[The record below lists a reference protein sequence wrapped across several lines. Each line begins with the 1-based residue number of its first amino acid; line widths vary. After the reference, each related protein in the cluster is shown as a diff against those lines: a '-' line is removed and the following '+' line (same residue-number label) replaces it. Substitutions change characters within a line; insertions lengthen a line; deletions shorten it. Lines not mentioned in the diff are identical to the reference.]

1 MMNFKK
7 LGSLLLPKMSIMKV
21 FYAATLVML
30 IFCMFST
37 TQAQQS
43 KDSTLEKELS
53 EIVVSGNKFAE
64 KKKNIVQKI
73 DIISSS
79 YIKKANAQNMG
90 DLLMSTGNVF
100 VQKSQQGGSSP
111 VIRGFEASRVLF
123 VVDGVRM
130 NNLIYRS
137 GHLQNIITVDQNIL
151 ESVELLQGPSSTL
164 FGSDALGGAVH
175 MISKQPILSKENEKT
190 KINSNF
196 FSRYSSAN
204 AENTIHA
211 DVSVGWKKFGLLTS
225 ITASEFGDS
234 KIGKRDRKGFE
245 GFGTRPYYIQPF
257 NGTTGDTIVKNSNDR
272 IQKFSGYTQTDF
284 TQKLLYKPNAN
295 ISHGLNIQYSNSSDV
310 PRYDRLQD
318 TRAGLLRFAS
328 WYYGPQ
334 KRSLFAYNF
343 SANNIKGFFK
353 EYNATLSYQS
363 IEESRITRE
372 YKRYDRFEK
381 RVEQVGV
388 GGLTIDARKKL
399 KQDEIT
405 AGIDLQL
412 NDLLSTASRTNLLTN
427 AIAPLDSRYPD
438 GKNRMNNFALY
449 TQHIHKFKGQKWI
462 LNEGLRIQ
470 YIALKS
476 NIINNS
482 FFALPVTNIVQ
493 KNTAITGNIGLVHMP
508 STKTRIKFGYAS
520 GFRAPNIDDL
530 AKIFE
535 SSTAAKQVVVPNA
548 NLKPEFTHGFDAE
561 MVTALGKAVEFEV
574 GAFYTDFTNAII
586 KAPFKL
592 NGKDSI
598 NYNGVQSQVLASQNA
613 NQAYILGGN
622 VRLSVKAGKNW
633 KFNSTFNFTKGR
645 FKTDATKFSL
655 VYQLQSNGNY
665 ALVQSKVST
674 KPLDHI
680 PPSFGK
686 MSIGYDNQKLYASLT
701 LLFNSWKKLD
711 QYNADG
717 EDNAQYATAK
727 GTPSWQTLN
736 LKTGLQFN
744 QRVGIHAAVENI
756 FDLNYRYFASGFSAP
771 GRNWIISLR
780 LEL

>member
-1 MMNFKK
+1 MQDSNPIQKGKIKSAILLMCIG
-7 LGSLLLPKMSIMKV
+7 LTSLV
-21 FYAATLVML
+21 H
-30 IFCMFST
+30 
-37 TQAQQS
+37 AQQTM
-43 KDSTLEKELS
+43 DSIAQKELI

-151 ESVELLQGPSSTL
+151 ESAELLQGPSSTL

-175 MISKQPILSKENEKT
+175 MISKQPILSKENKKT
-190 KINSNF
+190 KISANF

-204 AENTIHA
+204 AEKTNHV
-211 DVSVGWKKFGLLTS
+211 DVSIGWKKFGLLTS
-225 ITASEFGDS
+225 ITGSVFGDA
-234 KIGKRDRKGFE
+234 KIGKRDLRGFE

-257 NGTTGDTIVKNSNDR
+257 NETTGDTIVKNSNDR
-272 IQKFSGYTQTDF
+272 IQRFSGYTQTDF

-295 ISHGLNIQYSNSSDV
+295 TSHGLNIQYSTSSDV

-318 TRAGLLRFAS
+318 TMAGLLRYAS

-334 KRSLFAYNF
+334 KRSLFAYTF

-372 YKRYDRFEK
+372 YKRYDRFDK
-381 RVEQVGV
+381 RIEQVGV
-388 GGLTIDARKKL
+388 TGLTIDARKKL
-399 KQDEIT
+399 KEDEIT
-405 AGIDLQL
+405 AGIDVQL
-412 NDLLSTASRTNLLTN
+412 NDLRSTASRTNLLTN
-427 AIAPLDSRYPD
+427 AILPLDSRYPD
-438 GKNRMNNFALY
+438 GKNRMNNFGVY

-470 YIALKS
+470 YIALQS

-493 KNTAITGNIGLVHMP
+493 KNTAITGNIGMVYMP
-508 STKTRIKFGYAS
+508 STSTRIKFGYAS

-535 SSTAAKQVVVPNA
+535 SSTSAKQVVVPNA

-561 MVTALGKAVEFEV
+561 LVKALGKAVEFEV
-574 GAFYTDFTNAII
+574 GAFYTNFTNAII
-586 KAPFKL
+586 KAPFRL
-592 NGKDSI
+592 NGKDSMM
-598 NYNGVQSQVLASQNA
+598 YNGVQSQVLASQNV

-622 VRLSVKAGKNW
+622 VRLSIKAGKNW

-645 FKTDATKFSL
+645 FRTDATKSTQ
-655 VYQLQSNGNY
+655 VYQLQPNGNY

-680 PPSFGK
+680 PPAFGK
-686 MSIGYDNQKLYASLT
+686 MSIGYDNQKLYAELNM
-701 LLFNSWKKLD
+701 LFNGWKKLD

-727 GTPSWQTLN
+727 GTPAWQTLN
-736 LKTGLQFN
+736 IKTGLQVH
-744 QRVGIHAAVENI
+744 QRLGIHAGIENI

-771 GRNWIISLR
+771 GRNYIVSLR
-780 LEL
+780 LGL

>member
-1 MMNFKK
+1 MQYSNPIQKGKIKSAILLMCIG
-7 LGSLLLPKMSIMKV
+7 LTSLV
-21 FYAATLVML
+21 H
-30 IFCMFST
+30 
-37 TQAQQS
+37 AQQTM
-43 KDSTLEKELS
+43 DSIAQKELI

-151 ESVELLQGPSSTL
+151 ESAELLQGPSSTL

-175 MISKQPILSKENEKT
+175 MISKQPILSKENKKT
-190 KINSNF
+190 KISANF
-196 FSRYSSAN
+196 LSRYSSAN
-204 AENTIHA
+204 AEKTNHV

-225 ITASEFGDS
+225 ITRSDFGDS
-234 KIGKRDRKGFE
+234 KIGKRDMKGFE
-245 GFGTRPYYIQPF
+245 GFGTRPSYIQPF

-272 IQKFSGYTQTDF
+272 IQRFSGYTQTDF

-295 ISHGLNIQYSNSSDV
+295 TSHGLNIQYSTSSDV

-318 TRAGLLRFAS
+318 TMAGLLRYAS

-334 KRSLFAYNF
+334 KRSLFAYTF

-372 YKRYDRFEK
+372 YKRYDRFDK
-381 RVEQVGV
+381 RIEQVGV
-388 GGLTIDARKKL
+388 TGLTIDARKKL
-399 KQDEIT
+399 KEDEIT
-405 AGIDLQL
+405 AGIDMQL
-412 NDLLSTASRTNLLTN
+412 NDLRSTASRTNLLTN
-427 AIAPLDSRYPD
+427 AILPLDSRYPD
-438 GKNRMNNFALY
+438 GKNRMNNFGVY

-470 YIALKS
+470 YIALQS

-493 KNTAITGNIGLVHMP
+493 KNTAITGNIGMVYMP
-508 STKTRIKFGYAS
+508 STSTRIKFGYAS

-535 SSTAAKQVVVPNA
+535 SSTSAKQVVVPNA

-561 MVTALGKAVEFEV
+561 LVKALGKAVEFEV
-574 GAFYTDFTNAII
+574 GAFYTNFTNAII
-586 KAPFKL
+586 KAPFRL
-592 NGKDSI
+592 NGKDSMM
-598 NYNGVQSQVLASQNA
+598 YNGVQSQVLASQNV

-622 VRLSVKAGKNW
+622 VRLSIKAGKNW

-645 FKTDATKFSL
+645 FRTDATKSTQ
-655 VYQLQSNGNY
+655 VYQLQPNGNY

-680 PPSFGK
+680 PPAFGK
-686 MSIGYDNQKLYASLT
+686 MSIGYDNQKLYAELNM
-701 LLFNSWKKLD
+701 LFNGWKKLD

-727 GTPSWQTLN
+727 GTPAWQTIN
-736 LKTGLQFN
+736 LKTGLQVH
-744 QRVGIHAAVENI
+744 QRLGIHAGIENI

-771 GRNWIISLR
+771 GRNYIVSLR
-780 LEL
+780 LGL

>member
-1 MMNFKK
+1 MQDSNPIQTGKIK
-7 LGSLLLPKMSIMKV
+7 SAILLMYIGLTAHV
-21 FYAATLVML
+21 H
-30 IFCMFST
+30 
-37 TQAQQS
+37 AQQTM
-43 KDSTLEKELS
+43 DSLAQKELV

-151 ESVELLQGPSSTL
+151 ESAELLQGPSSTL

-175 MISKQPILSKENEKT
+175 MISKQPILSKENKKT
-190 KINSNF
+190 KISANF

-204 AENTIHA
+204 AEKTNHV
-211 DVSVGWKKFGLLTS
+211 DVSIGWKKFGLLTS
-225 ITASEFGDS
+225 ITGSVFGDA
-234 KIGKRDRKGFE
+234 KIGKRDLRGFE

-257 NGTTGDTIVKNSNDR
+257 NETTGDTIVKNSNDR
-272 IQKFSGYTQTDF
+272 IQRFSGYTQTDF

-295 ISHGLNIQYSNSSDV
+295 TSHGLNIQYSTSSDV

-318 TRAGLLRFAS
+318 TMAGLLRYAS

-334 KRSLFAYNF
+334 KRSLFAYTF

-372 YKRYDRFEK
+372 YKRYDRFDK
-381 RVEQVGV
+381 RIEQVGV
-388 GGLTIDARKKL
+388 TGLTIDARKKL
-399 KQDEIT
+399 KEDEIT
-405 AGIDLQL
+405 AGIDVQL
-412 NDLLSTASRTNLLTN
+412 NDLRSTASRTNLLTN
-427 AIAPLDSRYPD
+427 AILPLDSRYPD
-438 GKNRMNNFALY
+438 GKNRMNNFGVY

-470 YIALKS
+470 YIALQS

-493 KNTAITGNIGLVHMP
+493 KNTAITGNIGMVYMP
-508 STKTRIKFGYAS
+508 STSTRIKFGYAS

-535 SSTAAKQVVVPNA
+535 SSTSAKQVVVPNA

-561 MVTALGKAVEFEV
+561 LVKALGKAVEFEV
-574 GAFYTDFTNAII
+574 GAFYTNFTNAII
-586 KAPFKL
+586 KAPFRL
-592 NGKDSI
+592 NGKDSMM
-598 NYNGVQSQVLASQNA
+598 YNGVQSQVLASQNV

-622 VRLSVKAGKNW
+622 VRLSIKAGKNW

-645 FKTDATKFSL
+645 FRTDATKSTQ
-655 VYQLQSNGNY
+655 VYQLQPNGNY

-680 PPSFGK
+680 PPAFGK
-686 MSIGYDNQKLYASLT
+686 MSIGYDNQKLYAELNM
-701 LLFNSWKKLD
+701 LFNGWKKLD

-727 GTPSWQTLN
+727 GTPAWQTLN
-736 LKTGLQFN
+736 IKTGLQVH
-744 QRVGIHAAVENI
+744 QRLGIHAGIENI

-771 GRNWIISLR
+771 GRNYIVSLR
-780 LEL
+780 LGL

>member
-1 MMNFKK
+1 MKDKIRIQIGMIQSAM
-7 LGSLLLPKMSIMKV
+7 LLMCMGLISLV
-21 FYAATLVML
+21 H
-30 IFCMFST
+30 
-37 TQAQQS
+37 AQQS
-43 KDSTLEKELS
+43 RDSSAQKELI

-175 MISKQPILSKENEKT
+175 MISKQPVLSKENEKT
-190 KINSNF
+190 KISANF

-204 AENTIHA
+204 TENTIHS
-211 DVSVGWKKFGLLTS
+211 DVSIGWKKFGLLTS
-225 ITASEFGDS
+225 ITRSDFGDS
-234 KIGKRDRKGFE
+234 KIGKRDMKGFE
-245 GFGTRPYYIQPF
+245 GFGTRPFYIQPF
-257 NGTTGDTIVKNSNDR
+257 NGITGDTIVKNNNDR
-272 IQKFSGYTQTDF
+272 IQKFSGYQQTDF
-284 TQKLLYKPNAN
+284 TQKILYKSNAKT
-295 ISHGLNIQYSNSSDV
+295 SHGLNIQYSNSSDV

-318 TRAGLLRFAS
+318 TRAGVLRFAS

-343 SANNIKGFFK
+343 SANNRIGFFN

-372 YKRYDRFEK
+372 YKRYDRFDK
-381 RVEQVGV
+381 RIEQVGV
-388 GGLTIDARKKL
+388 VGLTIDARKKL

-412 NDLLSTASRTNLLTN
+412 NDLHSTASRTNLLTN

-438 GKNRMNNFALY
+438 GKNRMNNFAVY

-476 NIINNS
+476 TIINNS
-482 FFALPVTNIVQ
+482 FFSLPVTNIVQ
-493 KNTAITGNIGLVHMP
+493 KNTAITGNIGMVYMP
-508 STKTRIKFGYAS
+508 STSTRIKFGYAS

-535 SSTAAKQVVVPNA
+535 SSTAARQVVIPNA

-561 MVTALGKAVEFEV
+561 LVKALGKAVEFEV

-586 KAPFKL
+586 KAPFRL
-592 NGKDSI
+592 NGQDSI
-598 NYNGVQSQVLASQNA
+598 NYNGVQSQVLASQNI

-645 FKTDATKFSL
+645 FKTDATKASL

-686 MSIGYDNQKLYASLT
+686 MSVGYDNQKLYAELT
-701 LLFNSWKKLD
+701 MLFNGWKKLD

-727 GTPSWQTLN
+727 GTPAWQTLN
-736 LKTGLQFN
+736 LKTGLQVN
-744 QRVGIHAAVENI
+744 KGLGIHAGVENI
-756 FDLNYRYFASGFSAP
+756 LDLNYRYFASGFSAP
-771 GRNWIISLR
+771 GRNWIITLR
-780 LEL
+780 LNL

>member
-1 MMNFKK
+1 MQDSNPIQTGKIK
-7 LGSLLLPKMSIMKV
+7 SAILLMYIGLTAHV
-21 FYAATLVML
+21 H
-30 IFCMFST
+30 
-37 TQAQQS
+37 AQQTM
-43 KDSTLEKELS
+43 DSLAQKELV

-151 ESVELLQGPSSTL
+151 ESAELLQGPSSTL

-175 MISKQPILSKENEKT
+175 MISKQPILSKENKKT
-190 KINSNF
+190 KISANF

-204 AENTIHA
+204 AEKTNHV
-211 DVSVGWKKFGLLTS
+211 DVSIGWKKFGLLTS
-225 ITASEFGDS
+225 ITGSVFGDA
-234 KIGKRDRKGFE
+234 KIGKRDLRGFE

-257 NGTTGDTIVKNSNDR
+257 NETTGDTIVKNSNDR
-272 IQKFSGYTQTDF
+272 IQRFSGYTQTDF

-295 ISHGLNIQYSNSSDV
+295 TSHGLNIQYSTSSDV

-318 TRAGLLRFAS
+318 TMAGLLRYAS

-334 KRSLFAYNF
+334 KRSLFAYTF

-372 YKRYDRFEK
+372 YKRYDRFDK
-381 RVEQVGV
+381 RIEQVGV
-388 GGLTIDARKKL
+388 TGLTIDARKKL
-399 KQDEIT
+399 KEDEIT
-405 AGIDLQL
+405 AGIDVQL
-412 NDLLSTASRTNLLTN
+412 NDLRSTASRTNLLTN
-427 AIAPLDSRYPD
+427 AILPLDSRYPD
-438 GKNRMNNFALY
+438 GKNRMNNFGVY

-470 YIALKS
+470 YIALQS

-493 KNTAITGNIGLVHMP
+493 KNTAITGNIGMVYMP
-508 STKTRIKFGYAS
+508 STSTRIKFGYAS

-535 SSTAAKQVVVPNA
+535 SSTSAKQVVVPNA

-561 MVTALGKAVEFEV
+561 LVKALGKAVEFEV
-574 GAFYTDFTNAII
+574 GAFYTNFTNAII
-586 KAPFKL
+586 KAPFRL
-592 NGKDSI
+592 NGKDSMM
-598 NYNGVQSQVLASQNA
+598 YNGVQSQVLASQNV

-622 VRLSVKAGKNW
+622 VRLSIKAGKNW

-645 FKTDATKFSL
+645 FRTDATKSTQ
-655 VYQLQSNGNY
+655 VYQLQPNGNY

-680 PPSFGK
+680 PPAFGK
-686 MSIGYDNQKLYASLT
+686 MSIGYDNQKLYAELNM
-701 LLFNSWKKLD
+701 LFNGWKKLD

-717 EDNAQYATAK
+717 EDNAEYATAK
-727 GTPSWQTLN
+727 GTPAWQTLN
-736 LKTGLQFN
+736 IKTGLQVH
-744 QRVGIHAAVENI
+744 QRLGIHAGIENI
-756 FDLNYRYFASGFSAP
+756 FDLNFRYFASGFSAP
-771 GRNWIISLR
+771 GRNYIVSLR
-780 LEL
+780 LGL

>member
-1 MMNFKK
+1 MQDSNPIQKGK
-7 LGSLLLPKMSIMKV
+7 IKSTILLMCIGLT
-21 FYAATLVML
+21 ALVH
-30 IFCMFST
+30 
-37 TQAQQS
+37 AQQTM
-43 KDSTLEKELS
+43 DSIAQKELI

-151 ESVELLQGPSSTL
+151 ESAELLQGPSSTL

-175 MISKQPILSKENEKT
+175 MISKQPILSKENKKT
-190 KINSNF
+190 KISANF
-196 FSRYSSAN
+196 LSRYSSAN
-204 AENTIHA
+204 AEKTNHV

-225 ITASEFGDS
+225 ITRSDFGDS
-234 KIGKRDRKGFE
+234 KIGKRDMKGFE
-245 GFGTRPYYIQPF
+245 GFGTRPSYIQPF

-272 IQKFSGYTQTDF
+272 IQQFSGYTQTDF

-295 ISHGLNIQYSNSSDV
+295 TSHGLNIQYSTSSDV

-318 TRAGLLRFAS
+318 TMAGLLRYAS

-334 KRSLFAYNF
+334 KRSLFAYTF

-372 YKRYDRFEK
+372 YKRYDRFDK
-381 RVEQVGV
+381 RIEQVGV
-388 GGLTIDARKKL
+388 TGLTIDARKKL

-405 AGIDLQL
+405 AGIDMQL
-412 NDLLSTASRTNLLTN
+412 NDLRSTASRTNLLTN
-427 AIAPLDSRYPD
+427 AILPLDSRYPD
-438 GKNRMNNFALY
+438 GKNRMNNFGVY

-470 YIALKS
+470 YIALQS

-493 KNTAITGNIGLVHMP
+493 KNTAITGNIGMVYMP
-508 STKTRIKFGYAS
+508 STSTRIKFGYAS

-535 SSTAAKQVVVPNA
+535 SSTSAKQVVIPNA

-561 MVTALGKAVEFEV
+561 LVKALGKAVEFEV
-574 GAFYTDFTNAII
+574 GAFYTNFTNAII
-586 KAPFKL
+586 KAPFRL
-592 NGKDSI
+592 NGKDSMM
-598 NYNGVQSQVLASQNA
+598 YNGVQSQVLASQNV

-622 VRLSVKAGKNW
+622 VRLSIKAGKNW

-645 FKTDATKFSL
+645 FRTDATKSTQ
-655 VYQLQSNGNY
+655 VYQLQPNGNY

-680 PPSFGK
+680 PPAFGK
-686 MSIGYDNQKLYASLT
+686 MSIGYDNQKLYAELNM
-701 LLFNSWKKLD
+701 LFNGWKKLD

-727 GTPSWQTLN
+727 GTPAWQTIN
-736 LKTGLQFN
+736 LKTGLQVH
-744 QRVGIHAAVENI
+744 QRLGIHAGIENI

-771 GRNWIISLR
+771 GRNYIVSLR
-780 LEL
+780 LGL

>member
-1 MMNFKK
+1 MQDSNPIQTGKIK
-7 LGSLLLPKMSIMKV
+7 SAILLMYIGLTAHV
-21 FYAATLVML
+21 H
-30 IFCMFST
+30 
-37 TQAQQS
+37 AQQTM
-43 KDSTLEKELS
+43 DSLAQKELV

-151 ESVELLQGPSSTL
+151 ESAELLQGPSSTL

-175 MISKQPILSKENEKT
+175 MISKQPILSKENKKT
-190 KINSNF
+190 KISANF

-204 AENTIHA
+204 AEKTNHV
-211 DVSVGWKKFGLLTS
+211 DVSIGWKKFGLLTS
-225 ITASEFGDS
+225 ITGSVFGDA
-234 KIGKRDRKGFE
+234 KIGKRDLRGFE

-257 NGTTGDTIVKNSNDR
+257 NETTGDTIVKNSNDR
-272 IQKFSGYTQTDF
+272 IQRFSGYTQTDF

-295 ISHGLNIQYSNSSDV
+295 TSHGLNIQYSTSSDV

-318 TRAGLLRFAS
+318 TMAGLLRYAS

-334 KRSLFAYNF
+334 KRSLFAYTF

-372 YKRYDRFEK
+372 YKRYDRFDK
-381 RVEQVGV
+381 RIEQVGV
-388 GGLTIDARKKL
+388 TGLTIDARKKL
-399 KQDEIT
+399 KEDEIT
-405 AGIDLQL
+405 AGIDVQL
-412 NDLLSTASRTNLLTN
+412 NDLRSTASRTNLLTN
-427 AIAPLDSRYPD
+427 AILPLDSRYPD
-438 GKNRMNNFALY
+438 GKNRMNNFGVY

-470 YIALKS
+470 YIALQS

-493 KNTAITGNIGLVHMP
+493 KNTAITGNIGMVYMP
-508 STKTRIKFGYAS
+508 STSTRIKFGYAS

-535 SSTAAKQVVVPNA
+535 SSTSAKQVVVPNA

-561 MVTALGKAVEFEV
+561 LVKAGGKAVEFEV
-574 GAFYTDFTNAII
+574 GAFYTNFTNAII
-586 KAPFKL
+586 KAPFRL
-592 NGKDSI
+592 NGKDSMM
-598 NYNGVQSQVLASQNA
+598 YNGVQSQVLASQNV

-622 VRLSVKAGKNW
+622 VRLSIKAGKNW

-645 FKTDATKFSL
+645 FRTDATKSTQ
-655 VYQLQSNGNY
+655 VYQLQPNGNY

-680 PPSFGK
+680 PPTFGK
-686 MSIGYDNQKLYASLT
+686 MSIGYDNQKLYAELNM
-701 LLFNSWKKLD
+701 LFNGWKKLD

-727 GTPSWQTLN
+727 GTPAWQTLN
-736 LKTGLQFN
+736 IKTGLQVH
-744 QRVGIHAAVENI
+744 QRLGIHAGIENI

-771 GRNWIISLR
+771 GRNYIVSLR
-780 LEL
+780 LGL

>member
-1 MMNFKK
+1 MKDKIRIQIGMIQSAM
-7 LGSLLLPKMSIMKV
+7 LLMCMGLISLV
-21 FYAATLVML
+21 H
-30 IFCMFST
+30 
-37 TQAQQS
+37 AQQTR
-43 KDSTLEKELS
+43 DSSAQKELI

-175 MISKQPILSKENEKT
+175 MISKQPVLSKENEKT
-190 KINSNF
+190 KISANF

-204 AENTIHA
+204 TENTIHS
-211 DVSVGWKKFGLLTS
+211 DVSIGWKKFGLLTS
-225 ITASEFGDS
+225 ITRSDFGDS
-234 KIGKRDRKGFE
+234 KIGKRDMKGFE
-245 GFGTRPYYIQPF
+245 GFGTRPFYIQPF
-257 NGTTGDTIVKNSNDR
+257 NGITGDTIVKNNNDR
-272 IQKFSGYTQTDF
+272 IQKFSGYQQTDF
-284 TQKLLYKPNAN
+284 TQKLLYKPNAKT
-295 ISHGLNIQYSNSSDV
+295 SHGLNIQYSNSSDV

-318 TRAGLLRFAS
+318 TRAGVLRFAS

-343 SANNIKGFFK
+343 SANNRIGFFN

-372 YKRYDRFEK
+372 YKRYDRFDK
-381 RVEQVGV
+381 RIEQVGV
-388 GGLTIDARKKL
+388 VGLTIDARKKL

-405 AGIDLQL
+405 TGIDLQL
-412 NDLLSTASRTNLLTN
+412 NNLQSTASRTNLLTN
-427 AIAPLDSRYPD
+427 SILPVDSRYPD
-438 GKNRMNNFALY
+438 GKNKMNNFAVY

-476 NIINNS
+476 TIINNS
-482 FFALPVTNIVQ
+482 FFSLPVTNIVQ
-493 KNTAITGNIGLVHMP
+493 KKTAITGNIGMVYMP
-508 STKTRIKFGYAS
+508 STSTRIKFGYAS

-535 SSTAAKQVVVPNA
+535 SSTAARQVVIPNA

-561 MVTALGKAVEFEV
+561 LVNALGKAVEFEL

-586 KAPFKL
+586 KAPFRL

-598 NYNGVQSQVLASQNA
+598 LYDGVQSQVLASQNV

-622 VRLSVKAGKNW
+622 IRLSVKAGKNW

-645 FKTDATKFSL
+645 FRTDPSKSSL
-655 VYQLQSNGNY
+655 VYLLQSNGNY
-665 ALVQSKVST
+665 ALVQSKVRT

-686 MSIGYDNQKLYASLT
+686 MSMGYDNQKFYAELT
-701 LLFNSWKKLD
+701 MLFNGWKKLN

-717 EDNAQYATAK
+717 EDNAQYATVK
-727 GTPSWQTLN
+727 GTPAWQTLN
-736 LKTGLQFN
+736 LKTGLQVN
-744 QRVGIHAAVENI
+744 QRLGIHAGLENI
-756 FDLNYRYFASGFSAP
+756 LDLNYRYFASGFSAP
-771 GRNWIISLR
+771 GRNWIITLR
-780 LEL
+780 LNL

>member
-1 MMNFKK
+1 
-7 LGSLLLPKMSIMKV
+7 MKV
-21 FYAATLVML
+21 NNPIQNGMIKSAMVLICMGLTALVH
-30 IFCMFST
+30 
-37 TQAQQS
+37 AQQMR
-43 KDSTLEKELS
+43 DSSVQKELI

-175 MISKQPILSKENEKT
+175 MISKQPVLSKENEKT
-190 KINSNF
+190 KISSHF

-204 AENTIHA
+204 AEKTNHA
-211 DVSVGWKKFGLLTS
+211 DVNIGWKKFGLLTS
-225 ITASEFGDS
+225 ITRSDFGDS
-234 KIGKRDRKGFE
+234 KIGKRDMKGFE

-272 IQKFSGYTQTDF
+272 IQRFSGYTQTDF
-284 TQKLLYKPNAN
+284 TQKILYKPNAN
-295 ISHGLNIQYSNSSDV
+295 TSHGLNIQYSNSSDV

-318 TRAGLLRFAS
+318 TRAGVLRFAS

-343 SANNIKGFFK
+343 SANNRTGFFN
-353 EYNATLSYQS
+353 EYKATLSYQS

-372 YKRYDRFEK
+372 YKRYDRFDK
-381 RVEQVGV
+381 RIEQVGV
-388 GGLTIDARKKL
+388 VGLTIDARKKL

-412 NDLLSTASRTNLLTN
+412 NDLHSTASRTNLLTN

-438 GKNRMNNFALY
+438 GKNRMNNFAVY

-482 FFALPVTNIVQ
+482 FFSLPITDIAQ
-493 KNTAITGNIGLVHMP
+493 KNTAITGNIGMVYMP
-508 STKTRIKFGYAS
+508 STSTRIKFGYAS

-535 SSTAAKQVVVPNA
+535 SSTVARQVIIPNA
-548 NLKPEFTHGFDAE
+548 NLKPEFTHGFDAALE
-561 MVTALGKAVEFEV
+561 KTLGKAVEFEV
-574 GAFYTDFTNAII
+574 GAFYTNFTNAII
-586 KAPFKL
+586 KAPFRL

-598 NYNGVQSQVLASQNA
+598 NYYGVQSQVLASQNI

-645 FKTDATKFSL
+645 FRTDATKSTL

-665 ALVQSKVST
+665 ALVQSKVRS

-686 MSIGYDNQKLYASLT
+686 MSMGYDNQKFYAELT
-701 LLFNSWKKLD
+701 LLFNGWKKLD

-727 GTPSWQTLN
+727 GTPAWQTLN
-736 LKTGLQFN
+736 LKTGLQVN
-744 QRVGIHAAVENI
+744 KGLGIHAGVENI

-771 GRNWIISLR
+771 GRNWIITLR
-780 LEL
+780 LNL

>member
-1 MMNFKK
+1 MQHHDHLKSKTIKTAF
-7 LGSLLLPKMSIMKV
+7 LLLGIGIS
-21 FYAATLVML
+21 AS
-30 IFCMFST
+30 CFS
-37 TQAQQS
+37 QQS
-43 KDSTLEKELS
+43 KDSISQKELS

-111 VIRGFEASRVLF
+111 VIRGFEASRILF

-137 GHLQNIITVDQNIL
+137 GHLQNIITVDQNML
-151 ESVELLQGPSSTL
+151 ESVEVLQGPSSTL

-175 MISKQPILSKENEKT
+175 MISKQPVLSKENKKT
-190 KINSNF
+190 KIVSNV

-211 DVSVGWKKFGLLTS
+211 DASVGWKKFGLLTS
-225 ITASEFGDS
+225 ITSSKFGDS

-257 NGTTGDTIVKNSNDR
+257 NGTIGDTILKNSNER
-272 IQKFSGYTQTDF
+272 VQRFSGYNQIDL
-284 TQKLLYKPNAN
+284 TQKFLYKPNAN

-318 TRAGLLRFAS
+318 TRAGILRFAA

-334 KRSLFAYNF
+334 KRSLFAYHF
-343 SANNIKGFFK
+343 SANNRTGFFN
-353 EYNATLSYQS
+353 EYSATLSYQS

-372 YKRYDRFEK
+372 YKRYDRFDK
-381 RVEQVGV
+381 RIEQVGV
-388 GGLTIDARKKL
+388 GGLTIDARKKI

-405 AGIDLQL
+405 AGIDVQL
-412 NDLLSTASRTNLLTN
+412 NDLLSIASRTNLLTN
-427 AIAPLDSRYPD
+427 AVAPLDSRYPD
-438 GKNRMNNFALY
+438 GKNNMNNFAVY
-449 TQHIHKFKGQKWI
+449 AQHIHKFKGQKWI
-462 LNEGLRIQ
+462 LNEGLRLQ

-482 FFALPVTNIVQ
+482 FFSLPVTNFVQ
-493 KNTAITGNIGLVHMP
+493 KNTAITGNIGLVYMP
-508 STKTRIKFGYAS
+508 STSTRIKFGYAS

-548 NLKPEFTHGFDAE
+548 DLKPEFTHGFDAE
-561 MVTALGKAVEFEV
+561 LVKALGKAVEFEV

-586 KAPFKL
+586 KAPFRL

-598 NYNGVQSQVLASQNA
+598 NYNGVQSQVLASQNI

-645 FKTDATKFSL
+645 FRTDATKASL
-655 VYQLQSNGNY
+655 VYQLQANGTY
-665 ALVQSKVST
+665 AMVQSKVSS

-680 PPSFGK
+680 PPAFGK
-686 MSIGYDNQKLYASLT
+686 LSIGYDNQKLYAELT
-701 LLFNSWKKLD
+701 LLFNGWKKLD

-717 EDNAQYATAK
+717 EDNAQYATAQ

-736 LKTGLQFN
+736 LKTGIQVSQRMGLQA
-744 QRVGIHAAVENI
+744 GIENI

-771 GRNWIISLR
+771 GRNWIVSLKVG
-780 LEL
+780 L

>member
-1 MMNFKK
+1 MKDKIRIQIGMIQSAM
-7 LGSLLLPKMSIMKV
+7 LLMCMGLISLV
-21 FYAATLVML
+21 H
-30 IFCMFST
+30 
-37 TQAQQS
+37 AQQS
-43 KDSTLEKELS
+43 RDSSAQKELI

-137 GHLQNIITVDQNIL
+137 GHLQNIITVDQNLL

-175 MISKQPILSKENEKT
+175 MISKQPVLSKENEKT
-190 KINSNF
+190 KISANF

-204 AENTIHA
+204 TENTIHS
-211 DVSVGWKKFGLLTS
+211 DVSIGWKKFGLLTS
-225 ITASEFGDS
+225 ITRSDFGDS
-234 KIGKRDRKGFE
+234 KIGKRDMKGFE
-245 GFGTRPYYIQPF
+245 GFGTRPFYIQPF
-257 NGTTGDTIVKNSNDR
+257 NGITGDTIVKNNNDR
-272 IQKFSGYTQTDF
+272 IQKFSGYQQTDF
-284 TQKLLYKPNAN
+284 TQKILYKSNAKT
-295 ISHGLNIQYSNSSDV
+295 SHGLNIQYSNSSDV

-318 TRAGLLRFAS
+318 TRAGVLRFAS

-343 SANNIKGFFK
+343 SANNRIGFFN
-353 EYNATLSYQS
+353 EYKATLSYQS

-372 YKRYDRFEK
+372 YKRYDRFDK
-381 RVEQVGV
+381 RIEQVGV
-388 GGLTIDARKKL
+388 VGLTIDARKKL

-412 NDLLSTASRTNLLTN
+412 NDLHSTASRTNLLTN

-438 GKNRMNNFALY
+438 GKNRMNNFAVY

-476 NIINNS
+476 TIINNS
-482 FFALPVTNIVQ
+482 FFSLPVTNIVQ
-493 KNTAITGNIGLVHMP
+493 KNTAITGNIGMVYMP
-508 STKTRIKFGYAS
+508 STSTRIKFGYAS

-535 SSTAAKQVVVPNA
+535 SSTAARQVVIPNA

-561 MVTALGKAVEFEV
+561 LVKALGKAVEFEV

-586 KAPFKL
+586 KAPFRL
-592 NGKDSI
+592 NGQDSI
-598 NYNGVQSQVLASQNA
+598 NYNGVQSQVLASQNI

-645 FKTDATKFSL
+645 FKTDATKASL

-686 MSIGYDNQKLYASLT
+686 MSVGYDNQKLYAELT
-701 LLFNSWKKLD
+701 MLFNGWKKLD

-727 GTPSWQTLN
+727 GTPAWQTLN
-736 LKTGLQFN
+736 LKTGLQVN
-744 QRVGIHAAVENI
+744 KGLGIHAGVENI
-756 FDLNYRYFASGFSAP
+756 LDLNYRYFASGFSAP
-771 GRNWIISLR
+771 GRNWIITLR
-780 LEL
+780 LNL

>member
-1 MMNFKK
+1 MKFNIRIQNGMIKSAMLLICMGLN
-7 LGSLLLPKMSIMKV
+7 SLV
-21 FYAATLVML
+21 H
-30 IFCMFST
+30 
-37 TQAQQS
+37 AQQMR
-43 KDSTLEKELS
+43 DSSVQKELI

-175 MISKQPILSKENEKT
+175 MISKQPVLSKENEKT
-190 KINSNF
+190 KISSHF

-204 AENTIHA
+204 AEKTNHA
-211 DVSVGWKKFGLLTS
+211 DVSIGWKKFGLLTS
-225 ITASEFGDS
+225 ITRSDFGDS

-245 GFGTRPYYIQPF
+245 GFGTRPFYIQPF
-257 NGTTGDTIVKNSNDR
+257 NGITGDTIVKNSNDR
-272 IQKFSGYTQTDF
+272 IQRFSGYTQTDF
-284 TQKLLYKPNAN
+284 TQKILYKPNAN
-295 ISHGLNIQYSNSSDV
+295 TSHGLNIQYSNSSDV

-318 TRAGLLRFAS
+318 TRAGVLRFAS
-328 WYYGPQ
+328 WFYGPQ

-343 SANNIKGFFK
+343 SANNRTGFFN
-353 EYNATLSYQS
+353 EYKATLSYQS

-372 YKRYDRFEK
+372 YKRYDRFDK
-381 RVEQVGV
+381 RIEQVGV
-388 GGLTIDARKKL
+388 VGLTIDARKKL

-412 NDLLSTASRTNLLTN
+412 NDLNSTASRTNLLTN

-438 GKNRMNNFALY
+438 GKNRMNNFAVY

-462 LNEGLRIQ
+462 LNDGLRIQ

-482 FFALPVTNIVQ
+482 FFSLPITDIVQ
-493 KNTAITGNIGLVHMP
+493 KNTAITGNIGMVYMP
-508 STKTRIKFGYAS
+508 STSTRIKFGYAS

-535 SSTAAKQVVVPNA
+535 SSTVARQVIIPNA

-561 MVTALGKAVEFEV
+561 LVKALRKAVEFEV
-574 GAFYTDFTNAII
+574 GAFYTNFTNAII
-586 KAPFKL
+586 KAPFRL

-598 NYNGVQSQVLASQNA
+598 NYYGVQSQVLASQNI

-645 FKTDATKFSL
+645 FRTDATKSTL

-665 ALVQSKVST
+665 ALVQSNVRS

-686 MSIGYDNQKLYASLT
+686 MSMGYDNQELYAELT
-701 LLFNSWKKLD
+701 MLFNGWKKLD

-717 EDNAQYATAK
+717 EDNAQYTTAK

-736 LKTGLQFN
+736 LKTGLQVN
-744 QRVGIHAAVENI
+744 KGLGIHAGVENI

-771 GRNWIISLR
+771 GRNWIITLR
-780 LEL
+780 LNL

>member
-1 MMNFKK
+1 MMN
-7 LGSLLLPKMSIMKV
+7 LIMLNSLLLPKVSIMKILCP
-21 FYAATLVML
+21 ATLL
-30 IFCMFST
+30 LLQFCIVNTM
-37 TQAQQS
+37 QAQQTI
-43 KDSTLEKELS
+43 DSTAEKELV
-53 EIVVSGNKFAE
+53 EVVVSGNKFAE

-73 DIISSS
+73 DIISSF

-175 MISKQPILSKENEKT
+175 MISKQPALSKENKKT
-190 KINSNF
+190 KISSNV

-225 ITASEFGDS
+225 ITSSAFGDS

-257 NGTTGDTIVKNSNDR
+257 NGTTRDTILKNSNDR
-272 IQKFSGYTQTDF
+272 IQRFSGYKQIDL
-284 TQKLLYKPNAN
+284 TQKILYKPKAN

-318 TRAGLLRFAS
+318 TRAGVLRFAS

-343 SANNIKGFFK
+343 SANNRNGFFN

-381 RVEQVGV
+381 RIEQVGV
-388 GGLTIDARKKL
+388 GGLTIDARKKI

-405 AGIDLQL
+405 AGIDIQL

-438 GKNRMNNFALY
+438 GKNKMNNFAVY

-470 YIALKS
+470 YIALNS

-482 FFALPVTNIVQ
+482 FFSLPVTNFIQ
-493 KNTAITGNIGLVHMP
+493 KNTAITGNMGMVYMP
-508 STKTRIKFGYAS
+508 STSTRIKFGYAS

-548 NLKPEFTHGFDAE
+548 DLKPEFTHGFDAE
-561 MVTALGKAVEFEV
+561 LVTALGKALEFEV

-586 KAPFKL
+586 KAPFRL

-598 NYNGVQSQVLASQNA
+598 NYNGVQSQVLASQNI

-645 FKTDATKFSL
+645 FRTDATKTSM
-655 VYQLQSNGNY
+655 VYQLQANGTY
-665 ALVQSKVST
+665 TLVQSKVST

-680 PPSFGK
+680 PPAFGK
-686 MSIGYDNQKLYASLT
+686 MSIGYDNQKLYAELT
-701 LLFNSWKKLD
+701 MLFNGWKKLD

-717 EDNAQYATAK
+717 EDNAQYATAQ
-727 GTPSWQTLN
+727 GTPAWQTLN
-736 LKTGLQFN
+736 LKTGIQVN
-744 QRVGIHAAVENI
+744 QRLSLQAGIENI
-756 FDLNYRYFASGFSAP
+756 LDLNYRYFASGFSAP
-771 GRNWIISLR
+771 GRNWIVSLK
-780 LEL
+780 LGL

>member
-1 MMNFKK
+1 M
-7 LGSLLLPKMSIMKV
+7 
-21 FYAATLVML
+21 
-30 IFCMFST
+30 
-37 TQAQQS
+37 QAQQS
-43 KDSTLEKELS
+43 KDSTAQKELS

-73 DIISSS
+73 DILTSA
-79 YIKKANAQNMG
+79 YIKKANSQNMG

-111 VIRGFEASRVLF
+111 VIRGFEASRILF

-137 GHLQNIITVDQNIL
+137 GHLQNIITVDQNML

-190 KINSNF
+190 KISSNVF
-196 FSRYSSAN
+196 TRYSSAN
-204 AENTIHA
+204 KEKTVHA
-211 DVSVGWKKFGLLTS
+211 DLNVGWKKIGLLTS
-225 ITASEFGDS
+225 ITHSDFGDS
-234 KIGKRDRKGFE
+234 KIGKRDRKGYE
-245 GFGTRPYYIQPF
+245 GFGTRPFYIQPF
-257 NGTTGDTIVKNSNDR
+257 NGITGDTIVKNSNDR
-272 IQKFSGYTQTDF
+272 IQRFSGYTQTDF
-284 TQKLLYKPNAN
+284 TQKLLYKPNVN
-295 ISHGLNIQYSNSSDV
+295 ISHGVNIQYSTSSDV

-318 TRAGLLRFAS
+318 TRSGALRFAS

-343 SANNIKGFFK
+343 SAINRTGFFN

-372 YKRYDRFEK
+372 YKRYDRFDK
-381 RVEQVGV
+381 RIEQVGV
-388 GGLTIDARKKL
+388 VGLTIDARKKIN
-399 KQDEIT
+399 QDEIT
-405 AGIDLQL
+405 TGIDLQL
-412 NDLLSTASRTNLLTN
+412 NDLHSTASRTNLLTKE
-427 AIAPLDSRYPD
+427 IVPLDSRYPD
-438 GKNRMNNFALY
+438 GKNKMNNFAVY
-449 TQHIHKFKGQKWI
+449 AQHIHKFKGQKWI

-482 FFALPVTNIVQ
+482 FFSLPVTNIVQ
-493 KNTAITGNIGLVHMP
+493 KNTAITGNIGMVYMP
-508 STKTRIKFGYAS
+508 STRTRIKFGYAS

-561 MVTALGKAVEFEV
+561 LLTALGKAVEFEV
-574 GAFYTDFTNAII
+574 GAFYTNFTNAII
-586 KAPFKL
+586 KAPYIL

-598 NYNGVQSQVLASQNA
+598 IYNGVQSQVLASQNV
-613 NQAYILGGN
+613 NQAYILGAN
-622 VRLSVKAGKNW
+622 VRLSVKAGKYW
-633 KFNSTFNFTKGR
+633 KFNSTLNFTKGR
-645 FKTDATKFSL
+645 FRTDATKNSL

-680 PPSFGK
+680 PPAFGK
-686 MSIGYDNQKLYASLT
+686 MSIGYDNQKFYAELT
-701 LLFNSWKKLD
+701 MLFNGWKKLD

-736 LKTGLQFN
+736 LKTGLQVSK
-744 QRVGIHAAVENI
+744 RLGIHAGIDNI

-780 LEL
+780 LGL

>member
-1 MMNFKK
+1 MKV
-7 LGSLLLPKMSIMKV
+7 LYSAALLLIQ
-21 FYAATLVML
+21 
-30 IFCMFST
+30 FCIT
-37 TQAQQS
+37 TTILAQES
-43 KDSTLEKELS
+43 KDSITQKELS

-79 YIKKANAQNMG
+79 YIKNANAQNMG

-175 MISKQPILSKENEKT
+175 MISKQPVLSKENNKT
-190 KINSNF
+190 KVVSNV

-204 AENTIHA
+204 TEKTIHA
-211 DVSVGWKKFGLLTS
+211 DLSVGWKKIGLLTS
-225 ITASEFGDS
+225 ITQSNFGDS
-234 KIGKRDRKGFE
+234 KIGKRDMKGFE

-257 NGTTGDTIVKNSNDR
+257 DGITGDTIIKNSNDR
-272 IQKFSGYTQTDF
+272 IQRFSGYTQTDF
-284 TQKLLYKPNAN
+284 TQKFLYKPNAN
-295 ISHGLNIQYSNSSDV
+295 TSHGLNIQYSNSSDV

-318 TRAGLLRFAS
+318 TRSGLLRYAS

-334 KRSLFAYNF
+334 RRSLFAYNF
-343 SANNIKGFFK
+343 SANNIKGFFN

-372 YKRYDRFEK
+372 YKRYDRFDK
-381 RVEQVGV
+381 RIEEVGV
-388 GGLTIDARKKL
+388 GGLTIDARKKI

-405 AGIDLQL
+405 AGVDLQL
-412 NDLLSTASRTNLLTN
+412 NDLRSTASRSNLLTN
-427 AIAPLDSRYPD
+427 AIVPLDSRYPD
-438 GKNRMNNFALY
+438 GKNKMNNFALY
-449 TQHIHKFKGQKWI
+449 TQHIYKFKGQKWI

-482 FFALPVTNIVQ
+482 FFNLPVTNKAQ
-493 KNTAITGNIGLVHMP
+493 KNTAITGNIGMVYMP
-508 STKTRIKFGYAS
+508 STSTRIKLGYAS

-561 MVTALGKAVEFEV
+561 LVTALGKSVEFEI

-586 KAPFKL
+586 KAPFRL

-598 NYNGVQSQVLASQNA
+598 LYNGVQSQVLASQNV

-622 VRLSVKAGKNW
+622 LRLAVKAGKNW

-645 FKTDATKFSL
+645 FKTDAAKASL
-655 VYQLQSNGNY
+655 VYQLQSNGTY
-665 ALVQSKVST
+665 ALVQAKVNT

-680 PPSFGK
+680 PPAFGK
-686 MSIGYDNQKLYASLT
+686 MSIGYDNQKLYAALT
-701 LLFNSWKKLD
+701 LLFNGWKKLD

-736 LKTGLQFN
+736 LKTGLQVN
-744 QRVGIHAAVENI
+744 QRLGIHAGIENI

-771 GRNWIISLR
+771 GRNWIISLK
-780 LEL
+780 LGL

>member
-1 MMNFKK
+1 MCIG
-7 LGSLLLPKMSIMKV
+7 LTSLV
-21 FYAATLVML
+21 H
-30 IFCMFST
+30 
-37 TQAQQS
+37 AQQTM
-43 KDSTLEKELS
+43 DSIAQKELI

-151 ESVELLQGPSSTL
+151 ESAELLQGPSSTL

-175 MISKQPILSKENEKT
+175 MISKQPILSKENKKT
-190 KINSNF
+190 KISANF
-196 FSRYSSAN
+196 LSRYSSAN
-204 AENTIHA
+204 AEKTNHV

-225 ITASEFGDS
+225 ITRSDFGDS
-234 KIGKRDRKGFE
+234 KIGKRDMKGFE
-245 GFGTRPYYIQPF
+245 GFGTRPSYIQPF

-272 IQKFSGYTQTDF
+272 IQRFSGYTQTDF

-295 ISHGLNIQYSNSSDV
+295 TSHGLNIQYSTSSDV

-318 TRAGLLRFAS
+318 TMAGLLRYAS

-334 KRSLFAYNF
+334 KRSLFAYTF

-372 YKRYDRFEK
+372 YKRYDRFDK
-381 RVEQVGV
+381 RIEQVGV
-388 GGLTIDARKKL
+388 TGLTIDARKKL
-399 KQDEIT
+399 KEDEIT
-405 AGIDLQL
+405 AGIDMQL
-412 NDLLSTASRTNLLTN
+412 NDLRSTASRTNLLTN
-427 AIAPLDSRYPD
+427 AILPLDSRYPD
-438 GKNRMNNFALY
+438 GKNRMNNFGVY

-470 YIALKS
+470 YIALQS

-493 KNTAITGNIGLVHMP
+493 KNTAITGNIGMVYMP
-508 STKTRIKFGYAS
+508 STSTRIKFGYAS

-535 SSTAAKQVVVPNA
+535 SSTSAKQVVVPNA

-561 MVTALGKAVEFEV
+561 LVKALGKAVEFEV
-574 GAFYTDFTNAII
+574 GAFYTNFTNAII
-586 KAPFKL
+586 KAPFRL
-592 NGKDSI
+592 NGKDSMM
-598 NYNGVQSQVLASQNA
+598 YNGVQSQVLASQNV

-622 VRLSVKAGKNW
+622 VRLSIKAGKNW

-645 FKTDATKFSL
+645 FRTDATKSTQ
-655 VYQLQSNGNY
+655 VYQLQPNGNY

-680 PPSFGK
+680 PPAFGK
-686 MSIGYDNQKLYASLT
+686 MSIGYDNQKLYAELNM
-701 LLFNSWKKLD
+701 LFNGWKKLD

-727 GTPSWQTLN
+727 GTPAWQTIN
-736 LKTGLQFN
+736 LKTGLQVH
-744 QRVGIHAAVENI
+744 QRLGIHAGIENI

-771 GRNWIISLR
+771 GRNYIVSLR
-780 LEL
+780 LGM

>member
-1 MMNFKK
+1 MQDSNPIQKGKIKSAILLMCIG
-7 LGSLLLPKMSIMKV
+7 LTSLV
-21 FYAATLVML
+21 H
-30 IFCMFST
+30 
-37 TQAQQS
+37 AQQTM
-43 KDSTLEKELS
+43 DSIAQKELI

-151 ESVELLQGPSSTL
+151 ESAELLQGPSSTL

-175 MISKQPILSKENEKT
+175 MISKQPILSKENKKT
-190 KINSNF
+190 KISANF
-196 FSRYSSAN
+196 LSRYSSAN
-204 AENTIHA
+204 AEKTNHV

-225 ITASEFGDS
+225 ITRSDFGDS
-234 KIGKRDRKGFE
+234 KIGKRDMKGFK

-257 NGTTGDTIVKNSNDR
+257 NGITGDTIVKNSNDR
-272 IQKFSGYTQTDF
+272 IQRFSGYTQTDF

-295 ISHGLNIQYSNSSDV
+295 TSHGLNIQYSTSSDV

-318 TRAGLLRFAS
+318 TMAGLLRYAS

-334 KRSLFAYNF
+334 KRSLFAYTF

-372 YKRYDRFEK
+372 YKRYDRFDK
-381 RVEQVGV
+381 RIEQVGV
-388 GGLTIDARKKL
+388 TGLTIDARKKL
-399 KQDEIT
+399 KEDEIT
-405 AGIDLQL
+405 AGIDMQL
-412 NDLLSTASRTNLLTN
+412 NDLRSTASRTNLLTN
-427 AIAPLDSRYPD
+427 AILPLDSRYPD
-438 GKNRMNNFALY
+438 GKNRMNNFGVY

-470 YIALKS
+470 YIALQS

-493 KNTAITGNIGLVHMP
+493 KNTAITGNIGMVYMP
-508 STKTRIKFGYAS
+508 STSTRIKFGYAS

-535 SSTAAKQVVVPNA
+535 SSTSAKQVVVPNA

-561 MVTALGKAVEFEV
+561 LVKALGKAVEFEV
-574 GAFYTDFTNAII
+574 GAFYTNFTNAII
-586 KAPFKL
+586 KAPFRL
-592 NGKDSI
+592 NGKDSMM
-598 NYNGVQSQVLASQNA
+598 YNGVQSQVLASQNV

-622 VRLSVKAGKNW
+622 VRLSIKAGKNW

-645 FKTDATKFSL
+645 FRTDATKSTQ
-655 VYQLQSNGNY
+655 VYQLQPNGNY

-680 PPSFGK
+680 PPAFGK
-686 MSIGYDNQKLYASLT
+686 MSIGYDNQKLYAELNM
-701 LLFNSWKKLD
+701 LFNGWKKLD

-727 GTPSWQTLN
+727 GTPAWQTIN
-736 LKTGLQFN
+736 LKTGLQVH
-744 QRVGIHAAVENI
+744 QRLGIHAGIENI

-771 GRNWIISLR
+771 GRNYIVSLR
-780 LEL
+780 LGM

>member
-1 MMNFKK
+1 MQDSNPIQKGKIKSAILLMCIG
-7 LGSLLLPKMSIMKV
+7 LTSLV
-21 FYAATLVML
+21 H
-30 IFCMFST
+30 
-37 TQAQQS
+37 AQQTM
-43 KDSTLEKELS
+43 DSIAQKELI

-151 ESVELLQGPSSTL
+151 ESAELLQGPSSTL

-175 MISKQPILSKENEKT
+175 MISKQPILSKENKKT
-190 KINSNF
+190 KISANF
-196 FSRYSSAN
+196 LSRYSSAN
-204 AENTIHA
+204 AEKTNHV

-225 ITASEFGDS
+225 ITRSDFGDS
-234 KIGKRDRKGFE
+234 KIGKRDMKGFE
-245 GFGTRPYYIQPF
+245 GFGTRPSYIQPF
-257 NGTTGDTIVKNSNDR
+257 NGITGDTIVKNSNDR
-272 IQKFSGYTQTDF
+272 IQRFSGYTQTDF

-295 ISHGLNIQYSNSSDV
+295 TSHGLNIQYSTSSDV

-318 TRAGLLRFAS
+318 TMAGLLRYAS

-334 KRSLFAYNF
+334 KRSLFAYTF

-372 YKRYDRFEK
+372 YKRYDRFDK
-381 RVEQVGV
+381 RIEQVGV
-388 GGLTIDARKKL
+388 TGLTIDARKKL
-399 KQDEIT
+399 KEDEIT
-405 AGIDLQL
+405 AGIDMQL
-412 NDLLSTASRTNLLTN
+412 NDLRSTASRTNLLTN
-427 AIAPLDSRYPD
+427 AILPLDSRYPD
-438 GKNRMNNFALY
+438 GKNRMNNFGVY

-470 YIALKS
+470 YIALQS

-493 KNTAITGNIGLVHMP
+493 KNTAITGNIGMVYMP
-508 STKTRIKFGYAS
+508 STSTRIKFGYAS

-535 SSTAAKQVVVPNA
+535 SSTSAKQVVVPNA

-561 MVTALGKAVEFEV
+561 LVKALGKAVEFEV
-574 GAFYTDFTNAII
+574 GAFYTNFTNAII
-586 KAPFKL
+586 KAPFRL
-592 NGKDSI
+592 NGKDSMM
-598 NYNGVQSQVLASQNA
+598 YNGVQSQVLASQNV

-622 VRLSVKAGKNW
+622 VRLSIKAGKNW

-645 FKTDATKFSL
+645 FRTDATKSTQ
-655 VYQLQSNGNY
+655 VYQLQPNGNY

-680 PPSFGK
+680 PPAFGK
-686 MSIGYDNQKLYASLT
+686 MSIGYDNQKLYAELNM
-701 LLFNSWKKLD
+701 LFNGWKKLD

-727 GTPSWQTLN
+727 GTPAWQTIN
-736 LKTGLQFN
+736 LKTGLQVH
-744 QRVGIHAAVENI
+744 QRLGIHAGIENI

-771 GRNWIISLR
+771 GRNYIVSLR
-780 LEL
+780 LGM

>member
-1 MMNFKK
+1 MQDSNPIQTGKIKSAILLMCIG
-7 LGSLLLPKMSIMKV
+7 LTSLV
-21 FYAATLVML
+21 H
-30 IFCMFST
+30 
-37 TQAQQS
+37 AQQTM
-43 KDSTLEKELS
+43 DSLAQKELV

-151 ESVELLQGPSSTL
+151 ESAELLQGPSSTL

-190 KINSNF
+190 KISSHF

-204 AENTIHA
+204 AEKTNHV
-211 DVSVGWKKFGLLTS
+211 DVSIGWKKFGLLTS
-225 ITASEFGDS
+225 ITGSVFGDS
-234 KIGKRDRKGFE
+234 KIGKRDLRGFE

-257 NGTTGDTIVKNSNDR
+257 NETTGDTIVKNSNDR
-272 IQKFSGYTQTDF
+272 IQRFSGYTQTNF

-295 ISHGLNIQYSNSSDV
+295 TSHGLNIQYSTSSDV

-318 TRAGLLRFAS
+318 TMAGLLRYAS

-334 KRSLFAYNF
+334 KRSLFAYTF

-372 YKRYDRFEK
+372 YKRYDRFDK
-381 RVEQVGV
+381 RIEQVGV
-388 GGLTIDARKKL
+388 TGLTIDARKKL
-399 KQDEIT
+399 KEDEIT
-405 AGIDLQL
+405 AGIDVQL
-412 NDLLSTASRTNLLTN
+412 NDLRSTASRTNLLTN
-427 AIAPLDSRYPD
+427 AILPLDSRYPD
-438 GKNRMNNFALY
+438 GKNRMNNFGVY

-482 FFALPVTNIVQ
+482 FFSLPVTNIVQ
-493 KNTAITGNIGLVHMP
+493 KNTAITGNIGMVYMP
-508 STKTRIKFGYAS
+508 STSTRIKFGYAS

-535 SSTAAKQVVVPNA
+535 SSTSAKQVVIPNA

-561 MVTALGKAVEFEV
+561 LVKALGKAVEFEV
-574 GAFYTDFTNAII
+574 GAFYTNFTNAII
-586 KAPFKL
+586 KAPFSL
-592 NGKDSI
+592 NGKDSMM
-598 NYNGVQSQVLASQNA
+598 YNGVQSQVLASQNV

-622 VRLSVKAGKNW
+622 VRLSIKAGKTGSSIQPLISPRDGSGLTPPNPHRSINCNPMETMHW
-633 KFNSTFNFTKGR
+633 FNPR
-645 FKTDATKFSL
+645 
-655 VYQLQSNGNY
+655 
-665 ALVQSKVST
+665 
-674 KPLDHI
+674 
-680 PPSFGK
+680 
-686 MSIGYDNQKLYASLT
+686 
-701 LLFNSWKKLD
+701 
-711 QYNADG
+711 
-717 EDNAQYATAK
+717 
-727 GTPSWQTLN
+727 
-736 LKTGLQFN
+736 
-744 QRVGIHAAVENI
+744 
-756 FDLNYRYFASGFSAP
+756 
-771 GRNWIISLR
+771 
-780 LEL
+780 

>member
-1 MMNFKK
+1 MQDSNPIQKGKIKSAILLMCIG
-7 LGSLLLPKMSIMKV
+7 LTSLV
-21 FYAATLVML
+21 H
-30 IFCMFST
+30 
-37 TQAQQS
+37 AQQTM
-43 KDSTLEKELS
+43 DSIAQKELI

-151 ESVELLQGPSSTL
+151 ESAELLQGPSSTL

-175 MISKQPILSKENEKT
+175 MISKQPILSKENKKT
-190 KINSNF
+190 KISANF
-196 FSRYSSAN
+196 LSRYSSAN
-204 AENTIHA
+204 AEKTNHV

-225 ITASEFGDS
+225 ITRSDFGDS
-234 KIGKRDRKGFE
+234 KIGKRDMKGFE
-245 GFGTRPYYIQPF
+245 GFGTRPSYIQPF
-257 NGTTGDTIVKNSNDR
+257 NGITGDTIVKNSNDR
-272 IQKFSGYTQTDF
+272 IQRFSGYTQTDF

-295 ISHGLNIQYSNSSDV
+295 TSHGLNIQYSTSSDV

-318 TRAGLLRFAS
+318 TMAGLLRYAS

-334 KRSLFAYNF
+334 KRSLFAYTF

-372 YKRYDRFEK
+372 YKRYDGFDK
-381 RVEQVGV
+381 RIEQVGV
-388 GGLTIDARKKL
+388 TGLTIDARKKL

-405 AGIDLQL
+405 AGIDMQL
-412 NDLLSTASRTNLLTN
+412 NDLRSTASRTNLLTN
-427 AIAPLDSRYPD
+427 AILPLDSRYPD
-438 GKNRMNNFALY
+438 GKNRMNNFGVY

-470 YIALKS
+470 YIALQS

-482 FFALPVTNIVQ
+482 FFALPVTNIIQ
-493 KNTAITGNIGLVHMP
+493 KNTAITGNIGMVYMP
-508 STKTRIKFGYAS
+508 STSTRIKFGYAS

-535 SSTAAKQVVVPNA
+535 SSTSAKQVVVPNA

-561 MVTALGKAVEFEV
+561 LVKALGKAVEFEV
-574 GAFYTDFTNAII
+574 GAFYTNFTNAII
-586 KAPFKL
+586 KAPFRL
-592 NGKDSI
+592 NGKDSMM
-598 NYNGVQSQVLASQNA
+598 YNGVQSQVLASQNV

-622 VRLSVKAGKNW
+622 VRLSIKAGKNW

-645 FKTDATKFSL
+645 FRTDATKSTQ
-655 VYQLQSNGNY
+655 VYQLQPNGNY

-680 PPSFGK
+680 PPAFGK
-686 MSIGYDNQKLYASLT
+686 MSIGYDNQKLYAELNM
-701 LLFNSWKKLD
+701 LFNGWKKLD

-727 GTPSWQTLN
+727 GTPAWQTIN
-736 LKTGLQFN
+736 LKTGLQVH
-744 QRVGIHAAVENI
+744 QRLGIHAGIENI

-771 GRNWIISLR
+771 GRNYIVSLR
-780 LEL
+780 LGM

>member
-1 MMNFKK
+1 MKDKIRIQIGMIQSAM
-7 LGSLLLPKMSIMKV
+7 LLMCMGLISLV
-21 FYAATLVML
+21 H
-30 IFCMFST
+30 
-37 TQAQQS
+37 AQQS
-43 KDSTLEKELS
+43 RDSSAQKELI

-175 MISKQPILSKENEKT
+175 MISKQPVLSKENEKT
-190 KINSNF
+190 KISANF

-204 AENTIHA
+204 TENTIHS
-211 DVSVGWKKFGLLTS
+211 DVSIGWKKFGLLTS
-225 ITASEFGDS
+225 ITRSDFGDS
-234 KIGKRDRKGFE
+234 KIGKRDMKGFE
-245 GFGTRPYYIQPF
+245 GFGTRPFYIQPF
-257 NGTTGDTIVKNSNDR
+257 NGITGDTIVKNNNDR
-272 IQKFSGYTQTDF
+272 IQKFSGYQQTDF
-284 TQKLLYKPNAN
+284 TQKILYKSNAKT
-295 ISHGLNIQYSNSSDV
+295 SHGLNIQYSNSSDV

-318 TRAGLLRFAS
+318 TRAGILRFAS

-343 SANNIKGFFK
+343 SANNRIGFFN
-353 EYNATLSYQS
+353 EYKATLSYQS

-372 YKRYDRFEK
+372 YKRYDRFDK
-381 RVEQVGV
+381 RIEQVGV
-388 GGLTIDARKKL
+388 VGLTIDARKKL

-412 NDLLSTASRTNLLTN
+412 NDLHSTASRTNLLTN

-438 GKNRMNNFALY
+438 GKNRMNNFAVY

-476 NIINNS
+476 TIINNS
-482 FFALPVTNIVQ
+482 FFSLPVTNIVQ
-493 KNTAITGNIGLVHMP
+493 KNTAITGNIGMVYMP
-508 STKTRIKFGYAS
+508 STSTRIKFGYAS

-535 SSTAAKQVVVPNA
+535 SSTAARQVVIPNA

-561 MVTALGKAVEFEV
+561 LVKALGKAVEFEV

-586 KAPFKL
+586 KAPFRL
-592 NGKDSI
+592 NGQDSI
-598 NYNGVQSQVLASQNA
+598 NYNGVQSQVLASQNI

-645 FKTDATKFSL
+645 FKTDATKASL

-686 MSIGYDNQKLYASLT
+686 MSVGYDNQKLYAELT
-701 LLFNSWKKLD
+701 MLFNGWKKLD

-727 GTPSWQTLN
+727 GTPAWQTLN
-736 LKTGLQFN
+736 LKTGLQVN
-744 QRVGIHAAVENI
+744 KGLGIHAGVENI
-756 FDLNYRYFASGFSAP
+756 LDLNYRYFASGFSAP
-771 GRNWIISLR
+771 GRNWIITLR
-780 LEL
+780 LNL

>member
-1 MMNFKK
+1 MQDSNPIQKGKIKSAILLMCIG
-7 LGSLLLPKMSIMKV
+7 LTSLV
-21 FYAATLVML
+21 H
-30 IFCMFST
+30 
-37 TQAQQS
+37 AQQTM
-43 KDSTLEKELS
+43 DSIAQKELI

-151 ESVELLQGPSSTL
+151 ESAELLQGPSSTL

-175 MISKQPILSKENEKT
+175 MISKQPILSKENKKT
-190 KINSNF
+190 KISANF
-196 FSRYSSAN
+196 LSRYSSAN
-204 AENTIHA
+204 AEKTNHV

-225 ITASEFGDS
+225 ITRSDFGDS
-234 KIGKRDRKGFE
+234 KIGKRDMKGFE
-245 GFGTRPYYIQPF
+245 GFGTRPSYIQPF
-257 NGTTGDTIVKNSNDR
+257 NGITGDTIVKNSNDR
-272 IQKFSGYTQTDF
+272 IQRFSGYTQTDF
-284 TQKLLYKPNAN
+284 AQKLLYKPNAN
-295 ISHGLNIQYSNSSDV
+295 TSHGLNIQYSTSSDV

-318 TRAGLLRFAS
+318 TMAGLLRYAS

-334 KRSLFAYNF
+334 KRSLFAYTF

-372 YKRYDRFEK
+372 YKRYDGFDK
-381 RVEQVGV
+381 RIEQVGV
-388 GGLTIDARKKL
+388 TGLTIDARKKL

-405 AGIDLQL
+405 AGIDMQL
-412 NDLLSTASRTNLLTN
+412 NDLRSTASRTNLLTN
-427 AIAPLDSRYPD
+427 AILPLDSRYPD
-438 GKNRMNNFALY
+438 GKNRMNNFGVY

-470 YIALKS
+470 YIALQS

-482 FFALPVTNIVQ
+482 FFALPVTNIIQ
-493 KNTAITGNIGLVHMP
+493 KNTAITGNIGMVYMP
-508 STKTRIKFGYAS
+508 STSTRIKFGYAS

-535 SSTAAKQVVVPNA
+535 SSTSAKQVVVPNA

-561 MVTALGKAVEFEV
+561 LVKALGKAVEFEV
-574 GAFYTDFTNAII
+574 GAFYTNFTNAII
-586 KAPFKL
+586 KAPFRL
-592 NGKDSI
+592 NGKDSMM
-598 NYNGVQSQVLASQNA
+598 YNGVQSQVLASQNV

-622 VRLSVKAGKNW
+622 VRLSIKAGKNW

-645 FKTDATKFSL
+645 FRTDATKSTQ
-655 VYQLQSNGNY
+655 VYQLQPNGNY

-680 PPSFGK
+680 PPAFGK
-686 MSIGYDNQKLYASLT
+686 MSIGYDNQKLYAELNM
-701 LLFNSWKKLD
+701 LFNGWKKLD

-727 GTPSWQTLN
+727 GTPAWQTIN
-736 LKTGLQFN
+736 LKTGLQVH
-744 QRVGIHAAVENI
+744 QRLGIHAGIENI

-771 GRNWIISLR
+771 GRNYIVSLR
-780 LEL
+780 LGL

>member
-1 MMNFKK
+1 MKFNNPIQNGMIKSAMLLICMGLN
-7 LGSLLLPKMSIMKV
+7 SLV
-21 FYAATLVML
+21 H
-30 IFCMFST
+30 
-37 TQAQQS
+37 AQQMR
-43 KDSTLEKELS
+43 DSSVQKELI

-175 MISKQPILSKENEKT
+175 MISKQPVLSKENEKT
-190 KINSNF
+190 KISSHF

-204 AENTIHA
+204 AEKTNHA
-211 DVSVGWKKFGLLTS
+211 DVSIGWKKFGLLTS
-225 ITASEFGDS
+225 ITRSDFGDS
-234 KIGKRDRKGFE
+234 KIGKRDMKGFE
-245 GFGTRPYYIQPF
+245 GFGTRPFYIQPF
-257 NGTTGDTIVKNSNDR
+257 NGITGDTIVKNSNDR
-272 IQKFSGYTQTDF
+272 IQRFSGYTQTDF
-284 TQKLLYKPNAN
+284 TQKIVYKPNAN
-295 ISHGLNIQYSNSSDV
+295 TSHGLNIQYSNSSDV

-318 TRAGLLRFAS
+318 TRAGVLRFAS

-343 SANNIKGFFK
+343 SANNRTGFFN
-353 EYNATLSYQS
+353 EYKATLSYQS

-372 YKRYDRFEK
+372 YKRYDRFDK
-381 RVEQVGV
+381 RIEQVGV
-388 GGLTIDARKKL
+388 VGLTIDARKKL

-412 NDLLSTASRTNLLTN
+412 NDLHSTASRTNLLTN

-438 GKNRMNNFALY
+438 GKNRMNNFAVY

-462 LNEGLRIQ
+462 LNDGLRIQ

-482 FFALPVTNIVQ
+482 FFSLPITDIVQ
-493 KNTAITGNIGLVHMP
+493 KNTAITGNIGMVYMP
-508 STKTRIKFGYAS
+508 STSTRIKFGYAS

-535 SSTAAKQVVVPNA
+535 SSTVARQVIIPNA

-561 MVTALGKAVEFEV
+561 LVKALGKAVEFEV
-574 GAFYTDFTNAII
+574 GAFYTNFTNAII
-586 KAPFKL
+586 KAPFRL

-598 NYNGVQSQVLASQNA
+598 NYYGVQSQVLASQNI

-622 VRLSVKAGKNW
+622 VRLSIKAGKYW
-633 KFNSTFNFTKGR
+633 KFNSAFNFTKGR
-645 FKTDATKFSL
+645 FRTDATKSTL

-665 ALVQSKVST
+665 ALVQSKVRS

-686 MSIGYDNQKLYASLT
+686 ISMGYDNQELYAELT
-701 LLFNSWKKLD
+701 MLFNGWKKLD

-717 EDNAQYATAK
+717 EDNAQYTTAK
-727 GTPSWQTLN
+727 GTPAWQSLN
-736 LKTGLQFN
+736 LKTGLQVN
-744 QRVGIHAAVENI
+744 KGLGIHAGLENI

-771 GRNWIISLR
+771 GRNWIITLR
-780 LEL
+780 LNL

>member
-1 MMNFKK
+1 MQDSNPIQTGKIK
-7 LGSLLLPKMSIMKV
+7 SAIMLMYIGLTAHV
-21 FYAATLVML
+21 H
-30 IFCMFST
+30 
-37 TQAQQS
+37 AQQTM
-43 KDSTLEKELS
+43 DSLAQKELV

-90 DLLMSTGNVF
+90 DLLISTGNVF

-151 ESVELLQGPSSTL
+151 ESAELLQGPSSTL

-175 MISKQPILSKENEKT
+175 MISKQPILSKENKKT
-190 KINSNF
+190 KISANF

-204 AENTIHA
+204 AEKTNHV
-211 DVSVGWKKFGLLTS
+211 DVSIGWKKFGLLTS
-225 ITASEFGDS
+225 ITGSDFGDA
-234 KIGKRDRKGFE
+234 KIGKRDLRGFE

-257 NGTTGDTIVKNSNDR
+257 NETTGDTIVKNSNDR
-272 IQKFSGYTQTDF
+272 IQRFSGYTQTDF

-295 ISHGLNIQYSNSSDV
+295 TSHGLNIQYSTSSDV

-318 TRAGLLRFAS
+318 TMAGLLRYAS

-334 KRSLFAYNF
+334 KRSLFAYTF

-372 YKRYDRFEK
+372 YKRYDRFDK
-381 RVEQVGV
+381 RIEQVGV
-388 GGLTIDARKKL
+388 TGLTIDARKKL
-399 KQDEIT
+399 KEDEIT
-405 AGIDLQL
+405 AGIDVQL
-412 NDLLSTASRTNLLTN
+412 NDLRSTASRTNLLTN
-427 AIAPLDSRYPD
+427 AILPLDSRYPD
-438 GKNRMNNFALY
+438 GKNRMNNFGVY

-462 LNEGLRIQ
+462 LNQGLRIQ

-482 FFALPVTNIVQ
+482 FFSLPVTNIVQ
-493 KNTAITGNIGLVHMP
+493 KNTAITGNIGMVYMP
-508 STKTRIKFGYAS
+508 STSTRIKFGYAS

-535 SSTAAKQVVVPNA
+535 SSTSANQVVVPNA

-561 MVTALGKAVEFEV
+561 LVKALGKAVEFEI
-574 GAFYTDFTNAII
+574 GAFYTNFTNAII
-586 KAPFKL
+586 KAPFRL
-592 NGKDSI
+592 NGKDSMM
-598 NYNGVQSQVLASQNA
+598 YNGVQSQVLASQNV

-622 VRLSVKAGKNW
+622 VRLSIKAGKNW

-645 FKTDATKFSL
+645 FRTDATKSTQ
-655 VYQLQSNGNY
+655 VYQLQPNGNY

-680 PPSFGK
+680 PPAFGK
-686 MSIGYDNQKLYASLT
+686 MSIGYDNQKLYAELNM
-701 LLFNSWKKLD
+701 LFNGWKKLD

-727 GTPSWQTLN
+727 GTPAWQTLN
-736 LKTGLQFN
+736 LKTGLQVH
-744 QRVGIHAAVENI
+744 QRLGIHAGIENI

-771 GRNWIISLR
+771 GRNWILSLR
-780 LEL
+780 LGL

>member
-1 MMNFKK
+1 MTNLNK
-7 LGSLLLPKMSIMKV
+7 LGSRLLPKMSIMKV
-21 FYAATLVML
+21 FYAAKLVML
-30 IFCMFST
+30 TFCMLTT

-43 KDSTLEKELS
+43 KDSILEKELS

-175 MISKQPILSKENEKT
+175 MISKQPVLSKEKNKT
-190 KINSNF
+190 KVVSNV
-196 FSRYSSAN
+196 FSRFSSAN
-204 AENTIHA
+204 AEKTVHA
-211 DVSVGWKKFGLLTS
+211 DLSVGWGKIGLLTS
-225 ITASEFGDS
+225 ITQSNFGDS
-234 KIGKRDRKGFE
+234 KIGKRDMKGFE

-257 NGTTGDTIVKNSNDR
+257 NGIIGDTIIKNNNDR
-272 IQKFSGYTQTDF
+272 IQRFSGYTQTDL
-284 TQKLLYKPNAN
+284 TQKFLYKPNAN

-318 TRAGLLRFAS
+318 SRDGLLRFAS

-334 KRSLFAYNF
+334 KRSLFAYTF
-343 SANNIKGFFK
+343 SANNSKGFFN

-372 YKRYDRFEK
+372 YKRYDRFDK
-381 RVEQVGV
+381 RIENVGV

-412 NDLLSTASRTNLLTN
+412 NDLRSTASRTNLLTN
-427 AIAPLDSRYPD
+427 AILPLDSRYPD
-438 GKNRMNNFALY
+438 GKNRMNNFAVY
-449 TQHIHKFKGQKWI
+449 TQHIHKFKKQKWI

-470 YIALKS
+470 YITLKS

-482 FFALPVTNIVQ
+482 FFALPVTNIAQ
-493 KNTAITGNIGLVHMP
+493 KNMAITGNIGLVYMP
-508 STKTRIKFGYAS
+508 STRTRIKFGYAS

-535 SSTAAKQVVVPNA
+535 SSTVAKQVVVPNA
-548 NLKPEFTHGFDAE
+548 DLKPEFTHGFDAE
-561 MVTALGKAVEFEV
+561 LVKGLGKAVEYEV

-586 KAPFKL
+586 KAPFRL

-598 NYNGVQSQVLASQNA
+598 NYNGVQSQVLASQNV
-613 NQAYILGGN
+613 NRAYILGGN
-622 VRLSVKAGKNW
+622 IRLSVKAGKNW
-633 KFNSTFNFTKGR
+633 KFNSTVNFTKGSFR
-645 FKTDATKFSL
+645 TDATKASL
-655 VYQLQSNGNY
+655 VYQLQSNGTY
-665 ALVQSKVST
+665 VLVQSKVST

-680 PPSFGK
+680 PPAFGN
-686 MSIGYDNQKLYASLT
+686 MSIGYDNQKLYATLS
-701 LLFNSWKKLD
+701 LLFNGWKKLD

-727 GTPSWQTLN
+727 GTPSWQTIN
-736 LKTGLQFN
+736 LKTGLQVN
-744 QRVGIHAAVENI
+744 QRLGIHAGIENI
-756 FDLNYRYFASGFSAP
+756 LDLNYRYFASGFSAP

-780 LEL
+780 LGL

>member
-1 MMNFKK
+1 MKDNNRIQNGMIK
-7 LGSLLLPKMSIMKV
+7 SAMLLICTGLTSFV
-21 FYAATLVML
+21 H
-30 IFCMFST
+30 
-37 TQAQQS
+37 AQQTR
-43 KDSTLEKELS
+43 DSSAQKELI

-151 ESVELLQGPSSTL
+151 ESVEVLQGPSSTL

-175 MISKQPILSKENEKT
+175 MISKQPVLSKENEKT
-190 KINSNF
+190 KISSHF

-204 AENTIHA
+204 AEKTNHA
-211 DVSVGWKKFGLLTS
+211 DISIGWKKIGLLTS
-225 ITASEFGDS
+225 ITRSGFGDA
-234 KIGKRDRKGFE
+234 KIGKRDMKGFE

-257 NGTTGDTIVKNSNDR
+257 DGITGDTIVKNSNER
-272 IQKFSGYTQTDF
+272 IQRFSGYTQTDL
-284 TQKLLYKPNAN
+284 TQKILYKPNAN
-295 ISHGLNIQYSNSSDV
+295 TSHGLNIQYSNSSDV

-318 TRAGLLRFAS
+318 TRNGVLRFAS

-343 SANNIKGFFK
+343 SANNRTGFFN
-353 EYNATLSYQS
+353 EYKATLSYQS

-372 YKRYDRFEK
+372 YKRYDHFDK
-381 RVEQVGV
+381 RIEQVGV
-388 GGLTIDARKKL
+388 VGLTIDARKKL

-412 NDLLSTASRTNLLTN
+412 NDLRSIASRTNLLTN

-438 GKNRMNNFALY
+438 GKNRMNNFAVY
-449 TQHIHKFKGQKWI
+449 TQHIHKFKGQRWI

-482 FFALPVTNIVQ
+482 FFSLPVTDIVQ
-493 KNTAITGNIGLVHMP
+493 KNTAITGNIGMVYMP
-508 STKTRIKFGYAS
+508 STSTRIKFGYAS

-548 NLKPEFTHGFDAE
+548 DLQPEFTHGFDAE
-561 MVTALGKAVEFEV
+561 LVTALGKAVEFEV

-586 KAPFKL
+586 KAPFRL

-598 NYNGVQSQVLASQNA
+598 NYNGVQSQVLASQNI

-645 FKTDATKFSL
+645 FRTDATKTSL
-655 VYQLQSNGNY
+655 VYQLQANGTY
-665 ALVQSKVST
+665 TLVQSKVSS

-686 MSIGYDNQKLYASLT
+686 MSMGYDNQKLYAEMT
-701 LLFNSWKKLD
+701 MLFNGWKKLD

-727 GTPSWQTLN
+727 GTPAWQTLN
-736 LKTGLQFN
+736 LKTGLQVN
-744 QRVGIHAAVENI
+744 KGLGIHAGVENI

-771 GRNWIISLR
+771 GRNWIITLR
-780 LEL
+780 LNL

>member
-1 MMNFKK
+1 MQDSNPIQKGKIKSAILLMCIG
-7 LGSLLLPKMSIMKV
+7 LTSLV
-21 FYAATLVML
+21 H
-30 IFCMFST
+30 
-37 TQAQQS
+37 AQQTM
-43 KDSTLEKELS
+43 DSIAQKELI

-151 ESVELLQGPSSTL
+151 ESAELLQGPSSTL

-175 MISKQPILSKENEKT
+175 MISKQPILSKENKKT
-190 KINSNF
+190 KISANF
-196 FSRYSSAN
+196 LSRYSSAN
-204 AENTIHA
+204 AEKTNHV

-225 ITASEFGDS
+225 ITRSDFGDS
-234 KIGKRDRKGFE
+234 KIGKRDMKGFE
-245 GFGTRPYYIQPF
+245 GFGTRPSYIQPF

-272 IQKFSGYTQTDF
+272 IQRFSGYTQTDF
-284 TQKLLYKPNAN
+284 AQKLLYKPNAN
-295 ISHGLNIQYSNSSDV
+295 TSHGLNIQYSTSSDV

-318 TRAGLLRFAS
+318 TMAGLLRYAS

-334 KRSLFAYNF
+334 KRSLFAYTF

-372 YKRYDRFEK
+372 YKRYDGFDK
-381 RVEQVGV
+381 RIEQVGV
-388 GGLTIDARKKL
+388 TGLTIDARKKL

-405 AGIDLQL
+405 AGIDMQL
-412 NDLLSTASRTNLLTN
+412 NDLRSTASRTNLLTN
-427 AIAPLDSRYPD
+427 AILPLDSRYPD
-438 GKNRMNNFALY
+438 GKNRMNNFGVY

-470 YIALKS
+470 YIALQS

-482 FFALPVTNIVQ
+482 FFALPVTNIIQ
-493 KNTAITGNIGLVHMP
+493 KNTAITGNIGMVYMP
-508 STKTRIKFGYAS
+508 STSTRIKFGYAS

-535 SSTAAKQVVVPNA
+535 SSTSAKQVVVPNA

-561 MVTALGKAVEFEV
+561 LVKALGKAVEFEV
-574 GAFYTDFTNAII
+574 GAFYTNFTNAII
-586 KAPFKL
+586 KAPFRL
-592 NGKDSI
+592 NGKDSMM
-598 NYNGVQSQVLASQNA
+598 YNGVQSQVLASQNV

-622 VRLSVKAGKNW
+622 VRLSIKAGKNW

-645 FKTDATKFSL
+645 FRTDATKSTQ
-655 VYQLQSNGNY
+655 VYQLQPNGNY

-680 PPSFGK
+680 PPAFGK
-686 MSIGYDNQKLYASLT
+686 MSIGYDNQKLYAELNM
-701 LLFNSWKKLD
+701 LFNGWKKLD

-727 GTPSWQTLN
+727 GTPAWQTIN
-736 LKTGLQFN
+736 LKTGLQVH
-744 QRVGIHAAVENI
+744 QRLGIHAGIENI

-771 GRNWIISLR
+771 GRNYIVSLR
-780 LEL
+780 LGL

>member
-1 MMNFKK
+1 
-7 LGSLLLPKMSIMKV
+7 
-21 FYAATLVML
+21 ML
-30 IFCMFST
+30 MLCIGMVAFV
-37 TQAQQS
+37 QAQEVV
-43 KDSTLEKELS
+43 DSLAEKELV

-79 YIKKANAQNMG
+79 NIKKANAQNMG

-175 MISKQPILSKENEKT
+175 MISKQPALSKEKGKT
-190 KINSNF
+190 TTSSNAF
-196 FSRYSSAN
+196 TRFSSAN
-204 AENTIHA
+204 REKTIHA
-211 DVSVGWKKFGLLTS
+211 DLSVGWNKIGLLTS
-225 ITASEFGDS
+225 ITHSNFGDA
-234 KIGKRDRKGFE
+234 KMGKRDMKGFE
-245 GFGTRPYYIQPF
+245 GFGTRPFYVQPF
-257 NGTTGDTIVKNSNDR
+257 NGITGDTIVKNNNDR
-272 IQKFSGYTQTDF
+272 IQRFSGYTQTDI
-284 TQKLLYKPNAN
+284 TQKVLYKPNAN
-295 ISHGLNIQYSNSSDV
+295 TSHGLNIQYSTSSDV

-318 TRAGLLRFAS
+318 TRAGALRFAS

-334 KRSLFAYNF
+334 QRSLFAYNF
-343 SANNIKGFFK
+343 SANNRTGFFN

-372 YKRYDRFEK
+372 YKRYDRLEK
-381 RVEQVGV
+381 RIEQVGV
-388 GGLTIDARKKL
+388 GGLTIDARKKI

-405 AGIDLQL
+405 TGVDLQL
-412 NDLLSTASRTNLLTN
+412 NGLHSTASRTNLLTN
-427 AIAPLDSRYPD
+427 AILPLDTRYPD
-438 GKNRMNNFALY
+438 GKNRMNNFAVY

-470 YIALKS
+470 YIELKS

-482 FFALPVTNIVQ
+482 FFSLPVTSIVQ
-493 KNTAITGNIGLVHMP
+493 KNTAITGNIGLVYMP
-508 STKTRIKFGYAS
+508 STGTRIKFGYAS

-535 SSTAAKQVVVPNA
+535 SSTIARQVVVPNA
-548 NLKPEFTHGFDAE
+548 NLRPEFTHGFDAE
-561 MVTALGKAVEFEV
+561 LVRVLGKSIEFEV
-574 GAFYTDFTNAII
+574 GAFYTDFSNAII
-586 KAPFKL
+586 KAPFSL

-598 NYNGVQSQVLASQNA
+598 NYNGVQSQVLASQNV
-613 NQAYILGGN
+613 NRAYVLGGN
-622 VRLSVKAGKNW
+622 FRLTVKAGKNW

-645 FKTDATKFSL
+645 FKTDVTKTSR

-665 ALVQSKVST
+665 ALVQSKVRT

-680 PPSFGK
+680 PPAFGK
-686 MSIGYDNQKLYASLT
+686 MSIGYDNKRLFTELT
-701 LLFNSWKKLD
+701 MLFNGWKKLD

-717 EDNAQYATAK
+717 EDNAQYATDK
-727 GTPSWQTLN
+727 GTPAWQILN
-736 LKTGLQFN
+736 LKAGLQLN
-744 QRVGIHAAVENI
+744 QRLGIHAGIENI
-756 FDLNYRYFASGFSAP
+756 FDLNYRHFASGFSAP
-771 GRNWIISLR
+771 GRNWMLNLR
-780 LEL
+780 LSL

>member
-1 MMNFKK
+1 MQDSNPIQTGKIKSAILLMCIG
-7 LGSLLLPKMSIMKV
+7 LTSLV
-21 FYAATLVML
+21 H
-30 IFCMFST
+30 
-37 TQAQQS
+37 AQQTM
-43 KDSTLEKELS
+43 DSLAQKELV

-151 ESVELLQGPSSTL
+151 ESAELLQGPSSTL

-190 KINSNF
+190 KISANF

-204 AENTIHA
+204 AEKTNHV
-211 DVSVGWKKFGLLTS
+211 DVSIGWKKFGLLTS
-225 ITASEFGDS
+225 ITGSVFGDA
-234 KIGKRDRKGFE
+234 KIGKRDLRDFE

-257 NGTTGDTIVKNSNDR
+257 NETTGDTIVKNSNDR
-272 IQKFSGYTQTDF
+272 IQRFSGYTQTDF

-295 ISHGLNIQYSNSSDV
+295 TSHGLNIQYSTSSDV

-318 TRAGLLRFAS
+318 TMAGLLRYAS

-334 KRSLFAYNF
+334 KRSLFAYTF

-372 YKRYDRFEK
+372 YKRYDRFDK
-381 RVEQVGV
+381 RIEQVGV
-388 GGLTIDARKKL
+388 TGLTIDARKKL
-399 KQDEIT
+399 KEDEIT
-405 AGIDLQL
+405 AGIDVQL
-412 NDLLSTASRTNLLTN
+412 NDLRSTASRTNLLTN
-427 AIAPLDSRYPD
+427 AILPLDSRYPD
-438 GKNRMNNFALY
+438 GKNRMNNFGVY

-470 YIALKS
+470 YIALQS

-493 KNTAITGNIGLVHMP
+493 KNTAITGNIGMVYMP
-508 STKTRIKFGYAS
+508 STSTRIKFGYAS

-535 SSTAAKQVVVPNA
+535 SSTSAKQVVVPNA

-561 MVTALGKAVEFEV
+561 LVKALGKAVEFEV
-574 GAFYTDFTNAII
+574 GAFYTNFTNAII
-586 KAPFKL
+586 KAPFRL
-592 NGKDSI
+592 NGKDSMM
-598 NYNGVQSQVLASQNA
+598 YNGVQSQVLASQNV

-622 VRLSVKAGKNW
+622 VRLSIKAGKNW

-645 FKTDATKFSL
+645 FRTDATKSTQ
-655 VYQLQSNGNY
+655 VYQLQPNGNY

-680 PPSFGK
+680 PPAFGK
-686 MSIGYDNQKLYASLT
+686 MSIGYDNQKLYAELNM
-701 LLFNSWKKLD
+701 LFNGWKKLD

-727 GTPSWQTLN
+727 GTPAWQTLN
-736 LKTGLQFN
+736 IKTGLQVH
-744 QRVGIHAAVENI
+744 QRLGIHAGIENI

-771 GRNWIISLR
+771 GRNYIVSLR
-780 LEL
+780 LGL

>member
-1 MMNFKK
+1 MQDSNPIQTGKIK
-7 LGSLLLPKMSIMKV
+7 SAILLMYIGLTAHV
-21 FYAATLVML
+21 H
-30 IFCMFST
+30 
-37 TQAQQS
+37 AQQTM
-43 KDSTLEKELS
+43 DSLAQKELV

-151 ESVELLQGPSSTL
+151 ESAELLQGPSSTL

-175 MISKQPILSKENEKT
+175 MISKQPILSKENKKT
-190 KINSNF
+190 KISANF

-204 AENTIHA
+204 AEKTNHV
-211 DVSVGWKKFGLLTS
+211 DVSIGWKKFGLLTS
-225 ITASEFGDS
+225 ITGSVFGDA
-234 KIGKRDRKGFE
+234 KIGKRDLRGFE

-257 NGTTGDTIVKNSNDR
+257 NETTGDTIVKNSNDR
-272 IQKFSGYTQTDF
+272 IQRFSGYTQTDF
-284 TQKLLYKPNAN
+284 TQKLLHKPNAN
-295 ISHGLNIQYSNSSDV
+295 TSHGLNIQYSTSSDV

-318 TRAGLLRFAS
+318 TMAGLLRYAS

-334 KRSLFAYNF
+334 KRSLFAYTF

-372 YKRYDRFEK
+372 YKRYDRFDK
-381 RVEQVGV
+381 RIEQVGV
-388 GGLTIDARKKL
+388 TGLTIDARKKL
-399 KQDEIT
+399 KEDEIT
-405 AGIDLQL
+405 AGIDVQL
-412 NDLLSTASRTNLLTN
+412 NDLRSTASRTNLLTN
-427 AIAPLDSRYPD
+427 AILPLDSRYPD
-438 GKNRMNNFALY
+438 GKNRMNNFGVY

-470 YIALKS
+470 YIALQS

-493 KNTAITGNIGLVHMP
+493 KNTAITGNIGMVYMP
-508 STKTRIKFGYAS
+508 STSTRIKFGYAS

-535 SSTAAKQVVVPNA
+535 SSTSAKQVVVPNA

-561 MVTALGKAVEFEV
+561 LVKALGKAVEFEV
-574 GAFYTDFTNAII
+574 GAFYTNFTNAII
-586 KAPFKL
+586 KAPFRL
-592 NGKDSI
+592 NGKDSMM
-598 NYNGVQSQVLASQNA
+598 YNGVQSQVLASQNV

-622 VRLSVKAGKNW
+622 VRLSIKAGKNW

-645 FKTDATKFSL
+645 FRTDATKSTQ
-655 VYQLQSNGNY
+655 VYQLQPNGNY

-680 PPSFGK
+680 PPAFGK
-686 MSIGYDNQKLYASLT
+686 MSIGYDNQKLYAELNM
-701 LLFNSWKKLD
+701 LFNGWKKLD

-727 GTPSWQTLN
+727 GTPAWQTLN
-736 LKTGLQFN
+736 IKTGLQVH
-744 QRVGIHAAVENI
+744 QRLGIHAGIENI

-771 GRNWIISLR
+771 GRNYIVSLR
-780 LEL
+780 LGL

>member
-1 MMNFKK
+1 MQDSNPIQNGKIKSAILLMCIG
-7 LGSLLLPKMSIMKV
+7 LTSLV
-21 FYAATLVML
+21 H
-30 IFCMFST
+30 
-37 TQAQQS
+37 AQQTM
-43 KDSTLEKELS
+43 DSIAQKELI

-151 ESVELLQGPSSTL
+151 ESAELLQGPSSTL

-175 MISKQPILSKENEKT
+175 MISKQPILSKENKKT
-190 KINSNF
+190 KISANF
-196 FSRYSSAN
+196 LSRYSSAN
-204 AENTIHA
+204 AEKTNHV

-225 ITASEFGDS
+225 ITRSDFGDS
-234 KIGKRDRKGFE
+234 KIGKRDMKGFE
-245 GFGTRPYYIQPF
+245 GFGTRPSYIQPF

-272 IQKFSGYTQTDF
+272 IQRFSGYTQTDF
-284 TQKLLYKPNAN
+284 TQKMLYKPNAN
-295 ISHGLNIQYSNSSDV
+295 TSHGLNIQYSTSSDV

-318 TRAGLLRFAS
+318 TMAGLLRYAS

-334 KRSLFAYNF
+334 KRSLFAYTF

-372 YKRYDRFEK
+372 YKRYDRFDK
-381 RVEQVGV
+381 RIEQVGV
-388 GGLTIDARKKL
+388 TGLTIDARKKL
-399 KQDEIT
+399 KEDEIT
-405 AGIDLQL
+405 AGIDMQL
-412 NDLLSTASRTNLLTN
+412 NDLRSTASRTNLLTN
-427 AIAPLDSRYPD
+427 AILPLDSRYPD
-438 GKNRMNNFALY
+438 GKNRMNNFGVY

-470 YIALKS
+470 YIALQS

-493 KNTAITGNIGLVHMP
+493 KNTAITGNIGMVYMP
-508 STKTRIKFGYAS
+508 STSTRIKFGYAS

-535 SSTAAKQVVVPNA
+535 SSTSAKQVVVPNA

-561 MVTALGKAVEFEV
+561 LVKALGKAVEFEV
-574 GAFYTDFTNAII
+574 GAFYTNFTNAII
-586 KAPFKL
+586 KAPFRL
-592 NGKDSI
+592 NGKDSMM
-598 NYNGVQSQVLASQNA
+598 YNGVQSQVLASQNV

-622 VRLSVKAGKNW
+622 VRLSIKAGKNW

-645 FKTDATKFSL
+645 FRTDATKSTQ
-655 VYQLQSNGNY
+655 VYQLQPNGNY

-680 PPSFGK
+680 PPAFGK
-686 MSIGYDNQKLYASLT
+686 MSIGYDNQKLYAELNM
-701 LLFNSWKKLD
+701 LFNGWKKLD

-727 GTPSWQTLN
+727 GTPAWQTIN
-736 LKTGLQFN
+736 LKTGLQVH
-744 QRVGIHAAVENI
+744 QRLGIHAGIENI

-771 GRNWIISLR
+771 GRNYIVSLR
-780 LEL
+780 LGM

>member
-1 MMNFKK
+1 MKDNIRIQNGMIKSAMLLICMGLN
-7 LGSLLLPKMSIMKV
+7 SLV
-21 FYAATLVML
+21 H
-30 IFCMFST
+30 
-37 TQAQQS
+37 AQQMR
-43 KDSTLEKELS
+43 DSSVQKELI

-175 MISKQPILSKENEKT
+175 MISKQPVLSKENEKT
-190 KINSNF
+190 KISSHF

-204 AENTIHA
+204 AEKTNHA
-211 DVSVGWKKFGLLTS
+211 DVSIGWKKFGLLTS
-225 ITASEFGDS
+225 ITRSDFGDS
-234 KIGKRDRKGFE
+234 KIGKRDMKGFE
-245 GFGTRPYYIQPF
+245 GFGTRPFYIQPF
-257 NGTTGDTIVKNSNDR
+257 NGITGDTIVKNSNDR
-272 IQKFSGYTQTDF
+272 IQRFSGYTQTDF
-284 TQKLLYKPNAN
+284 TQKILYKPNAN
-295 ISHGLNIQYSNSSDV
+295 TSHGLNIQYSNSSDV

-318 TRAGLLRFAS
+318 TRAGVLRFAS

-343 SANNIKGFFK
+343 SANNRTGFFN
-353 EYNATLSYQS
+353 EYKATLNYQS

-372 YKRYDRFEK
+372 YKRYDRFDK
-381 RVEQVGV
+381 RIEQVGV
-388 GGLTIDARKKL
+388 VGLTIDARKKL

-412 NDLLSTASRTNLLTN
+412 NDLHSTASRTNLLTN

-438 GKNRMNNFALY
+438 GKNRMNNFAVY

-462 LNEGLRIQ
+462 LNDGLRIQ

-482 FFALPVTNIVQ
+482 FFSLPITDIAQ
-493 KNTAITGNIGLVHMP
+493 KNTAITGNIGMVYMP
-508 STKTRIKFGYAS
+508 STSTRIKFGYAS

-535 SSTAAKQVVVPNA
+535 SSTVARQVIIPNA

-561 MVTALGKAVEFEV
+561 LVKALGKAVEFEV
-574 GAFYTDFTNAII
+574 GAFYTNFTNAII
-586 KAPFKL
+586 KAPFRL

-598 NYNGVQSQVLASQNA
+598 NYYGVQSQVLASQNI

-622 VRLSVKAGKNW
+622 VRLSVKAGKYW

-645 FKTDATKFSL
+645 FRTDATKSTL

-665 ALVQSKVST
+665 ALVQSKVRS

-686 MSIGYDNQKLYASLT
+686 ISMGYDNQELYAELT
-701 LLFNSWKKLD
+701 MLFNGWKKLD

-727 GTPSWQTLN
+727 GTPAWQTLN
-736 LKTGLQFN
+736 LKTGLQLN
-744 QRVGIHAAVENI
+744 KRIGIHAAVENI

-771 GRNWIISLR
+771 GRNWIITLR
-780 LEL
+780 LNL

>member
-1 MMNFKK
+1 MQDSNPIQKGKIKSAILLMCIG
-7 LGSLLLPKMSIMKV
+7 LTSLV
-21 FYAATLVML
+21 H
-30 IFCMFST
+30 
-37 TQAQQS
+37 AQQTM
-43 KDSTLEKELS
+43 DSIAQKELI

-151 ESVELLQGPSSTL
+151 ESAELLQGPSSTL

-175 MISKQPILSKENEKT
+175 MISKQPILSKENKKT
-190 KINSNF
+190 KISANF
-196 FSRYSSAN
+196 LSRYSSAN
-204 AENTIHA
+204 AEKTNHV

-225 ITASEFGDS
+225 ITRSDFGDS
-234 KIGKRDRKGFE
+234 KIGKRDMKGFE
-245 GFGTRPYYIQPF
+245 GFGTRPSYIQPF

-272 IQKFSGYTQTDF
+272 IQRFSGYTQTDF

-295 ISHGLNIQYSNSSDV
+295 TSHGLNIQYSTSSDV

-318 TRAGLLRFAS
+318 TMAGLLRYAS

-334 KRSLFAYNF
+334 KRSLFAYTF

-372 YKRYDRFEK
+372 YKRYDRFDK
-381 RVEQVGV
+381 RIEQVGV
-388 GGLTIDARKKL
+388 TGLTIDARKKL
-399 KQDEIT
+399 KEDEIT
-405 AGIDLQL
+405 AGIDMQL
-412 NDLLSTASRTNLLTN
+412 NDLRSTASRTNLLTN
-427 AIAPLDSRYPD
+427 AILPLDSRYPD
-438 GKNRMNNFALY
+438 GKNRMNNFGVY

-470 YIALKS
+470 YIALQS

-493 KNTAITGNIGLVHMP
+493 KNTAITGNIGMVYMP
-508 STKTRIKFGYAS
+508 STSTRIKFGYAS

-535 SSTAAKQVVVPNA
+535 SSTSAKQVVVPNA

-561 MVTALGKAVEFEV
+561 LVKALGKAVEFEV
-574 GAFYTDFTNAII
+574 GAFYTNFTNAII
-586 KAPFKL
+586 KAPFRL
-592 NGKDSI
+592 NGKDSMM
-598 NYNGVQSQVLASQNA
+598 YNGVQSQVLASQNV

-622 VRLSVKAGKNW
+622 VRLSIKAGKNW

-645 FKTDATKFSL
+645 FRTDATKSTQ
-655 VYQLQSNGNY
+655 VYQLQPNGNY

-680 PPSFGK
+680 PPAFGK
-686 MSIGYDNQKLYASLT
+686 MSIGYDNQKLYAELNM
-701 LLFNSWKKLD
+701 LFNGWKKLD

-727 GTPSWQTLN
+727 GTPAWQTIN
-736 LKTGLQFN
+736 LKTGLQVH
-744 QRVGIHAAVENI
+744 QRLGIHAGIENI

-771 GRNWIISLR
+771 GRNYIVSLR
-780 LEL
+780 LGM

>member
-1 MMNFKK
+1 MQDSNPIQKGKIKSAILLMCIG
-7 LGSLLLPKMSIMKV
+7 LTSLV
-21 FYAATLVML
+21 H
-30 IFCMFST
+30 
-37 TQAQQS
+37 AQQTM
-43 KDSTLEKELS
+43 DSIAQKELI

-151 ESVELLQGPSSTL
+151 ESAELLQGPSSTL

-175 MISKQPILSKENEKT
+175 MISKQPILSKENKKT
-190 KINSNF
+190 KISANF
-196 FSRYSSAN
+196 LSRYSSAN
-204 AENTIHA
+204 AEKTNHV

-225 ITASEFGDS
+225 ITRSDFGDS
-234 KIGKRDRKGFE
+234 KIGKRDMKGFE
-245 GFGTRPYYIQPF
+245 GFGTRPSYIQPF

-272 IQKFSGYTQTDF
+272 IQRFSGYTQTDF

-295 ISHGLNIQYSNSSDV
+295 TSHGLNIQYSTSSDV

-318 TRAGLLRFAS
+318 TMAGLLRYAS

-334 KRSLFAYNF
+334 KRSLFAYTF

-353 EYNATLSYQS
+353 EYNATLSHQS

-372 YKRYDRFEK
+372 YKRYDRFDK
-381 RVEQVGV
+381 RIEQVGV
-388 GGLTIDARKKL
+388 TGLTIDARKKL
-399 KQDEIT
+399 KEDEII
-405 AGIDLQL
+405 AGIDMQL
-412 NDLLSTASRTNLLTN
+412 NDLRSTASRTNLLTN
-427 AIAPLDSRYPD
+427 AILPLDSRYPD
-438 GKNRMNNFALY
+438 GKNRMNNFGVY

-470 YIALKS
+470 YIALQS

-493 KNTAITGNIGLVHMP
+493 KNTAITGNIGMVYMP
-508 STKTRIKFGYAS
+508 STSTRIKFGYAS

-535 SSTAAKQVVVPNA
+535 SSTSAKQVVVPNA

-561 MVTALGKAVEFEV
+561 LVKALGKAVEFEV
-574 GAFYTDFTNAII
+574 GAFYTNFTNAII
-586 KAPFKL
+586 KAPFRL
-592 NGKDSI
+592 NGKDSMM
-598 NYNGVQSQVLASQNA
+598 YNGVQSQVLASQNV

-622 VRLSVKAGKNW
+622 VRLSIKAGKNW

-645 FKTDATKFSL
+645 FRTDATKSTQ
-655 VYQLQSNGNY
+655 VYQLQPNGNY

-680 PPSFGK
+680 PPAFGK
-686 MSIGYDNQKLYASLT
+686 MSIGYDNQKLYAELSM
-701 LLFNSWKKLD
+701 LFNGWKKLD

-727 GTPSWQTLN
+727 GTPAWQTIN
-736 LKTGLQFN
+736 LKTGLQVH
-744 QRVGIHAAVENI
+744 QRLGIHAGIENI

-771 GRNWIISLR
+771 GRNYIVSLR
-780 LEL
+780 LGL

>member
-1 MMNFKK
+1 MKDKIRIQIGMIQSAM
-7 LGSLLLPKMSIMKV
+7 LLMCMGLISLV
-21 FYAATLVML
+21 H
-30 IFCMFST
+30 
-37 TQAQQS
+37 AQQS
-43 KDSTLEKELS
+43 RDSSAQKELI

-73 DIISSS
+73 DILSSS

-175 MISKQPILSKENEKT
+175 MISKQPVLSKENEKT
-190 KINSNF
+190 KISANF

-204 AENTIHA
+204 TENTIHS
-211 DVSVGWKKFGLLTS
+211 DVSIGWKKFGLLTS
-225 ITASEFGDS
+225 ITRSDFGDS
-234 KIGKRDRKGFE
+234 KIGKRDMKGFE
-245 GFGTRPYYIQPF
+245 GFGTRPFYIQPF
-257 NGTTGDTIVKNSNDR
+257 NGITGDTIVKNNNDR
-272 IQKFSGYTQTDF
+272 IQKFSGYQQTDF
-284 TQKLLYKPNAN
+284 TQKILYKSNAKT
-295 ISHGLNIQYSNSSDV
+295 SHGLNIQYSNSSDV

-318 TRAGLLRFAS
+318 TRAGVLRFAS

-343 SANNIKGFFK
+343 SANNRIGFFN
-353 EYNATLSYQS
+353 EYKATLSYQS

-372 YKRYDRFEK
+372 YKRYDRFDK
-381 RVEQVGV
+381 RIEQVGV
-388 GGLTIDARKKL
+388 VGLTIDARKKL

-412 NDLLSTASRTNLLTN
+412 NDLHSTASRTNLLTN

-438 GKNRMNNFALY
+438 GKNRMNNFAVY

-476 NIINNS
+476 TIINNS
-482 FFALPVTNIVQ
+482 FFSLPVTNIVQ
-493 KNTAITGNIGLVHMP
+493 KNTAITGNIGMVYMP
-508 STKTRIKFGYAS
+508 STSTRIKFGYAS

-535 SSTAAKQVVVPNA
+535 SSTAARQVVIPNA

-561 MVTALGKAVEFEV
+561 LVKALGKAVEFEV

-586 KAPFKL
+586 KAPFRL
-592 NGKDSI
+592 NGQDSI
-598 NYNGVQSQVLASQNA
+598 NYNGVQSQVLASQNI

-645 FKTDATKFSL
+645 FKTDATKASL

-686 MSIGYDNQKLYASLT
+686 MSVGYDNQKLYAELT
-701 LLFNSWKKLD
+701 MLFNGWKKLD

-727 GTPSWQTLN
+727 GTPAWQTLN
-736 LKTGLQFN
+736 LKTGLQVN
-744 QRVGIHAAVENI
+744 KGLGIHAGVENI
-756 FDLNYRYFASGFSAP
+756 LDLNYRYFASGFSAP
-771 GRNWIISLR
+771 GRNWIITLR
-780 LEL
+780 LNL